1 MNLIDYAIS
10 HARVFFGILIF
21 IIAAGST
28 TYVSIPKEAVPD
40 VNIPIIYVSL
50 SQKGISAN
58 DSERLL
64 VKPIEDEVKTVEGIK
79 EVRSTAYT
87 GGGNVLLEFNPGF
100 NADKAMQDV
109 REKVDR
115 AKGDLPNEADEPTVN
130 EVNISAFPI
139 LLISLSG
146 DLPDRTLQDLAT
158 ILQDEIET
166 IPSVLEANI
175 GGKRNE
181 QVDIIIDTLALEGY
195 NINIEN
201 LISTVKQ
208 NNMMVSAGAQ
218 DTGDGSFN
226 IKVPGLY
233 ETIDDVLDT
242 PIKTFGDSVITFRDI
257 AKVKRTFED
266 RQSYARVNGQ
276 NSVTVEVSKRVGEN
290 IIETINKIKKVSKEV
305 TKNFPPSVNVSFSQ
319 DQSKTVKA
327 MLNSLQNNVIA
338 AVILVLIIIL
348 GALGVRSGLLV
359 GISIP
364 GSFLSGILILSL
376 IGLTINIV
384 VLFALI
390 LSVGLL
396 VDGAIVV
403 VEYADRKI
411 QEGLSIKESYASA
424 SKKMALPIISSTAT
438 TLAAFVPL
446 LFWPGLAGEF
456 MKYMPITLICVL
468 SSSLFMAL
476 LFVPVLGTIM
486 NTISRVLLQFII
498 PTLLSLILYNILSML
513 VDYVD
518 INYLIIPLSIIKYLA
533 PLALYVFI
541 FIKIIPTVYRVSESI
556 NKKKGIVSEVSKIL
570 SSENNEPIKNLK
582 GFTGGYAKL
591 IGFLLNHPSKVIL
604 TAIIVLIGVNYTYAK
619 IGNGVE
625 FFPQV
630 EPDLAKIVVYARG
643 NLSASEKREYV
654 SRVENI
660 ILNIQSKNNEFKSIY
675 ALSGN
680 ISDQSEGSED
690 FIGSISLEYNDW
702 DKRRKSTVILSEILK
717 KTKSIKGI
725 KVESREAETGPG
737 GGKPIN
743 IKLTSPNKSLLLTE
757 SYRLKEFIDN
767 YPELTNIEDN
777 FPAPGIEWEINVNR
791 KQAAKFGANI
801 SIIGNVI
808 KLATNGIKLGE
819 YRPDDSTDS
828 IPLYLRYPS
837 EGRTL
842 DIIQNLRVNTSQ
854 GLVPIVNFVE
864 IIANNRTGNIVRVDS
879 KNAINIQA
887 DLEPGV
893 FADAKIKEMEY
904 VLGINDKAP
913 LSKGQSIKDLKLFN
927 LNPEVKAQLIG
938 ENQDQQEAT
947 KFLSKAFGVAL
958 FMMLMILLLQFN
970 SFYSGFLILFSVVMS
985 TAGVFIGLIITGQA
999 FGIVM
1004 TGVGVIALAGI
1015 VVNNNIILIDTFDT
1029 LKKTMPNIKDAIIKT
1044 GAQRLRPVL
1053 LTTCTTV
1060 LGLLPMVTMTNVD
1073 FITREITVGSPDT
1086 QWWVQLA
1093 SAIVFGLLFATILTL
1108 IVTPSAL
1115 MLRENVMNWYRGK
1128 IGSEKLISEKAN

>member
-21 IIAAGST
+21 IVAAGSS
-28 TYVSIPKEAVPD
+28 TYISIPKEAVPD

-79 EVRSTAYT
+79 EIRSTAYT
-87 GGGNVLLEFNPGF
+87 GGGNVLLEFDAGF
-100 NADKAMQDV
+100 DADKAMDDI

-139 LLISLSG
+139 ILISLSG
-146 DLPDRTLQDLAT
+146 NLPDRTLQDLAEN
-158 ILQDEIET
+158 LQDEIET
-166 IPSVLEANI
+166 IPSVLEAKI
-175 GGKRNE
+175 GGRRNE
-181 QVDIIIDTLALEGY
+181 QVDVIIDTLALEGY

-201 LISTVKQ
+201 LINTVNQ
-208 NNMMVSAGAQ
+208 NNMMVSAGEQ

-266 RQSYARVNGQ
+266 RKSYANVNGKKA
-276 NSVTVEVSKRVGEN
+276 VTIEVSKRVGEN
-290 IIETINKIKKVSKEV
+290 IIDTIKKIKEVSEQV
-305 TKNFPPSVNVSFSQ
+305 TKDFPPSVDISFSQ
-319 DQSKTVKA
+319 DQSKTIQT

-338 AVILVLIIIL
+338 AIILVLIIIL
-348 GALGVRSGLLV
+348 GALGVRSGFLV
-359 GISIP
+359 GVSIP
-364 GSFLSGILILSL
+364 GSFLSGILLLS
-376 IGLTINIV
+376 IMGFTMNIV

-396 VDGAIVV
+396 VDGAIVI

-411 QEGLSIKESYASA
+411 KEGLTIKESFAGA
-424 SKKMALPIISSTAT
+424 SKKMARPIISSTAT

-456 MKYMPITLICVL
+456 MKYLPITLICVL
-468 SSSLFMAL
+468 TSSLFMAL
-476 LFVPVLGTIM
+476 LFVPVLGTII
-486 NTISRVLLQFII
+486 NTIARVFLQFVI
-498 PTLLSLILYNILSML
+498 PTLLSLILFNIFSILTN
-513 VDYVD
+513 YVD
-518 INYLIIPLSIIKYLA
+518 INGLKIPLTIIKYLA
-533 PLALYVFI
+533 SLALFI
-541 FIKIIPTVYRVSESI
+541 FTFIKIIPSVYKISESI
-556 NKKKGIVSEVSKIL
+556 NKKQENISESSKIL
-570 SSENNEPIKNLK
+570 SSESDVSVITLK
-582 GFTGGYAKL
+582 GFIGSYAKL
-591 IGFLLNHPSKVIL
+591 INFLLNHPAKVIVS
-604 TAIIVLIGVNYTYAK
+604 AILILVGVSFAYTK
-619 IGNGVE
+619 IGSGIE
-625 FFPQV
+625 FFPEV
-630 EPDLAKIVVYARG
+630 EPELAKIVVYARG
-643 NLSASEKREYV
+643 NLSAKEKRDYV

-660 ILNIQSKNNEFKSIY
+660 ILKIQSKNNEFKNIY

-680 ISDQSEGSED
+680 ISDQSEASED

-702 DKRRKSTVILSEILK
+702 DKRRKSKVILNEILN
-717 KTKSIKGI
+717 KTKTIKGI
-725 KVESREAETGPG
+725 KVESREQEGGPPT
-737 GGKPIN
+737 GKPIN
-743 IKLTSPNKSLLLTE
+743 IKLTSPNKSLLLSE
-757 SYRLKEFIDN
+757 SYRLKEFIDS
-767 YPELTNIEDN
+767 YPELINIEDN

-801 SIIGNVI
+801 STIGNVI

-819 YRPDDSTDS
+819 YRPDDSNDS

-842 DIIQNLRVNTSQ
+842 DIIQNLRVNTAV
-854 GLVPIVNFVE
+854 GLVPIANFVE
-864 IIANNRTGNIVRVDS
+864 IIANNRTGNIVRVNS

-887 DLEPGV
+887 DIEVGV
-893 FADAKIKEMEY
+893 YADAKVKEMEY
-904 VLGINDKAP
+904 VLGINKSP
-913 LSKGQSIKDLKLFN
+913 PSFRGKPIENLKKFN
-927 LNPEVKAQLIG
+927 LDPRIKVQLIG
-938 ENQDQQEAT
+938 ENQDQKEAQD
-947 KFLSKAFGVAL
+947 FLSKAFAVAL

-985 TAGVFIGLIITGQA
+985 TTGVFIGLMITGQA
-999 FGIVM
+999 FSIVM

-1015 VVNNNIILIDTFDT
+1015 VVNNNIILIDTFDF
-1029 LKKTMPNIKDAIIKT
+1029 LKNKMPTVREAIIKT
-1044 GAQRLRPVL
+1044 GAQRIRPVL
-1053 LTTCTTV
+1053 LTTFTTV

-1073 FITREITVGSPDT
+1073 FVTREITRGSPDT
-1086 QWWVQLA
+1086 QWWVQL
-1093 SAIVFGLLFATILTL
+1093 STAIVFGLIFATILTL

-1115 MLRENVMNWYRGK
+1115 MLRENIKTWYQNK
-1128 IGSEKLISEKAN
+1128 INS

>member
-21 IIAAGST
+21 IIAAGSS
-28 TYVSIPKEAVPD
+28 TYISIPKEAVPD

-79 EVRSTAYT
+79 EIRSTAYT
-87 GGGNVLLEFNPGF
+87 GGGNVLLEFDAGF
-100 NADKAMQDV
+100 DADKAMDDI

-139 LLISLSG
+139 ILISLSG
-146 DLPDRTLQDLAT
+146 NLPDRTLQDLAEN
-158 ILQDEIET
+158 LQDEIET
-166 IPSVLEANI
+166 IPSVLEAKI
-175 GGKRNE
+175 GGRRNE
-181 QVDIIIDTLALEGY
+181 QVDVIIDTLALEGY

-201 LISTVKQ
+201 LINTVNQ
-208 NNMMVSAGAQ
+208 NNMMVSAGEQ

-266 RQSYARVNGQ
+266 RKSYANVNGK
-276 NSVTVEVSKRVGEN
+276 NSVTIEVSKRVGEN
-290 IIETINKIKKVSKEV
+290 IIDTIKKIKEVSVQV
-305 TKNFPPSVNVSFSQ
+305 TKDFPPSVDISFSQ
-319 DQSKTVKA
+319 DQSKTIQT

-338 AVILVLIIIL
+338 AIILVLIIIL
-348 GALGVRSGLLV
+348 GALGVRSGFLV
-359 GISIP
+359 GVSIP
-364 GSFLSGILILSL
+364 GSFLSGILLLS
-376 IGLTINIV
+376 IMGFTMNIV

-396 VDGAIVV
+396 VDGAIVI

-411 QEGLSIKESYASA
+411 KEGLTIKESFAGA
-424 SKKMALPIISSTAT
+424 SKKMARPIISSTAT

-456 MKYMPITLICVL
+456 MKYLPITLICVL
-468 SSSLFMAL
+468 TSSLFMAL
-476 LFVPVLGTIM
+476 LFVPVLGTII
-486 NTISRVLLQFII
+486 NTITRVFLQFVI
-498 PTLLSLILYNILSML
+498 PTLLSLILFNIFSILTN
-513 VDYVD
+513 YVD
-518 INYLIIPLSIIKYLA
+518 INGLKIPLTIIKYLA
-533 PLALYVFI
+533 SLALFI
-541 FIKIIPTVYRVSESI
+541 FTFIKIIPSVYKISESI
-556 NKKKGIVSEVSKIL
+556 NKKQGNISESSKIL
-570 SSENNEPIKNLK
+570 SSESDVSVITLK
-582 GFTGGYAKL
+582 GFIGSYAKL
-591 IGFLLNHPSKVIL
+591 INFLLNHPAKVIVS
-604 TAIIVLIGVNYTYAK
+604 AILILVGVSFTYTK
-619 IGNGVE
+619 IGSGIE
-625 FFPQV
+625 FFPEV
-630 EPDLAKIVVYARG
+630 EPELAKIVVYARG
-643 NLSASEKREYV
+643 NLSAKEKRDYV

-660 ILNIQSKNNEFKSIY
+660 ILKIQSKNNEFKNIY

-680 ISDQSEGSED
+680 ISDQSEASED

-702 DKRRKSTVILSEILK
+702 DKRRKSKVILNEILN
-717 KTKSIKGI
+717 KTKTIKGI
-725 KVESREAETGPG
+725 KVESREQEGGPPT
-737 GGKPIN
+737 GKPIN
-743 IKLTSPNKSLLLTE
+743 IKLTSPNKSLLLSE
-757 SYRLKEFIDN
+757 SYRLKEFIDS
-767 YPELTNIEDN
+767 YPELINIEDN

-801 SIIGNVI
+801 STIGNVI

-819 YRPDDSTDS
+819 YRPDDSNDS

-842 DIIQNLRVNTSQ
+842 DIIQNLRVNTAV
-854 GLVPIVNFVE
+854 GLVPIANFVE
-864 IIANNRTGNIVRVDS
+864 IIANNRTGNIVRVNS

-887 DLEPGV
+887 DIEVGV
-893 FADAKIKEMEY
+893 YADAKVKEMEY
-904 VLGINDKAP
+904 VLGINKSP
-913 LSKGQSIKDLKLFN
+913 PSFRGKPIENLKKFN
-927 LNPEVKAQLIG
+927 LDPRIKVQLIG
-938 ENQDQQEAT
+938 ENQDQKEAQD
-947 KFLSKAFGVAL
+947 FLSKAFAVAL

-985 TAGVFIGLIITGQA
+985 TTGVFIGLMITGQA
-999 FGIVM
+999 FSIVM

-1015 VVNNNIILIDTFDT
+1015 VVNNNIILIDTFDF
-1029 LKKTMPNIKDAIIKT
+1029 LKNKMPTVREAIIKT
-1044 GAQRLRPVL
+1044 GAQRIRPVL
-1053 LTTCTTV
+1053 LTTFTTV

-1073 FITREITVGSPDT
+1073 FVTREITRGSPDT
-1086 QWWVQLA
+1086 QWWVQL
-1093 SAIVFGLLFATILTL
+1093 STAIVFGLIFATILTL

-1115 MLRENVMNWYRGK
+1115 MLRENIKTWYQNK
-1128 IGSEKLISEKAN
+1128 INS

>member
-21 IIAAGST
+21 IIAAGSS
-28 TYVSIPKEAVPD
+28 TYISIPKEAVPD

-79 EVRSTAYT
+79 EIRSTAYT
-87 GGGNVLLEFNPGF
+87 GGGNVLLEFDAGF
-100 NADKAMQDV
+100 DADKAMDDI

-139 LLISLSG
+139 ILISLSG
-146 DLPDRTLQDLAT
+146 NLPDRTLQDLAEN
-158 ILQDEIET
+158 LQDEIET
-166 IPSVLEANI
+166 IPSVLEAKI
-175 GGKRNE
+175 GGRRNE
-181 QVDIIIDTLALEGY
+181 QVDVIIDTLALEGY

-201 LISTVKQ
+201 LINTVNQ
-208 NNMMVSAGAQ
+208 NNMMVSAGEQ

-266 RQSYARVNGQ
+266 RKSYANVNGK
-276 NSVTVEVSKRVGEN
+276 NSVTIEVSKRVGEN
-290 IIETINKIKKVSKEV
+290 IIDTIKKIKEVSVQV
-305 TKNFPPSVNVSFSQ
+305 TKDFPPSVDISFSQ
-319 DQSKTVKA
+319 DQSKTIQT

-338 AVILVLIIIL
+338 AIILVLIIIL
-348 GALGVRSGLLV
+348 GALGVRSGFLV
-359 GISIP
+359 GVSIP
-364 GSFLSGILILSL
+364 GSFLSGILLLS
-376 IGLTINIV
+376 IMGFTMNIV

-396 VDGAIVV
+396 VDGAIVI

-411 QEGLSIKESYASA
+411 KEGLTIKESFAGA
-424 SKKMALPIISSTAT
+424 SKKMARPIISSTAT

-456 MKYMPITLICVL
+456 MKYLPITLICVL
-468 SSSLFMAL
+468 TSSLFMAL
-476 LFVPVLGTIM
+476 LFVPVLGTII
-486 NTISRVLLQFII
+486 NTITRVFLQFVI
-498 PTLLSLILYNILSML
+498 PTLLSLILFNIFSILTN
-513 VDYVD
+513 YVD
-518 INYLIIPLSIIKYLA
+518 INGLKIPLTIIKYLA
-533 PLALYVFI
+533 SLALFI
-541 FIKIIPTVYRVSESI
+541 FTFIKIIPSVYKISESI
-556 NKKKGIVSEVSKIL
+556 NKKQGNISESSKIL
-570 SSENNEPIKNLK
+570 SSESDVSVITLK
-582 GFTGGYAKL
+582 GFIGSYAKL
-591 IGFLLNHPSKVIL
+591 INFLLNHPAKVIVS
-604 TAIIVLIGVNYTYAK
+604 AILILVGVSFTYTK
-619 IGNGVE
+619 IGSGIE
-625 FFPQV
+625 FFPEV
-630 EPDLAKIVVYARG
+630 EPELAKIVVYARG
-643 NLSASEKREYV
+643 NLSAKEKRDYV

-660 ILNIQSKNNEFKSIY
+660 ILKIQSKNNEFKNIY

-680 ISDQSEGSED
+680 ISDQSEASED

-702 DKRRKSTVILSEILK
+702 DKRRKSKVILNEILN
-717 KTKSIKGI
+717 KTKTIKGI
-725 KVESREAETGPG
+725 KVESREQEGGPPT
-737 GGKPIN
+737 GKPIN
-743 IKLTSPNKSLLLTE
+743 IKLTSPNKSLLLSE
-757 SYRLKEFIDN
+757 SYRLKEFIDS
-767 YPELTNIEDN
+767 YPELINIEDN

-801 SIIGNVI
+801 SSIGNVI

-819 YRPDDSTDS
+819 YRPDDSNDS

-842 DIIQNLRVNTSQ
+842 DIIQNLRVNTAV
-854 GLVPIVNFVE
+854 GLVPIANFVE
-864 IIANNRTGNIVRVDS
+864 IIANNRTGNIVRVNS

-887 DLEPGV
+887 DLEVGV
-893 FADAKIKEMEY
+893 YADAKVKEMEY
-904 VLGINDKAP
+904 VLGINNFPPSFRGKP
-913 LSKGQSIKDLKLFN
+913 IENLKKFN
-927 LNPEVKAQLIG
+927 LDPRIKVQLIG
-938 ENQDQQEAT
+938 ENQDQKEAQD
-947 KFLSKAFGVAL
+947 FLSKAFAVAL

-985 TAGVFIGLIITGQA
+985 TTGVFIGLMITGQA
-999 FGIVM
+999 FSIVM

-1015 VVNNNIILIDTFDT
+1015 VVNNNIILIDTFDF
-1029 LKKTMPNIKDAIIKT
+1029 LKNKMPTVREAIIKT
-1044 GAQRLRPVL
+1044 GAQRIRPVL
-1053 LTTCTTV
+1053 LTTFTTV

-1073 FITREITVGSPDT
+1073 FVTREITRGSPDT
-1086 QWWVQLA
+1086 QWWVQL
-1093 SAIVFGLLFATILTL
+1093 STAIVFGLIFATILTL

-1115 MLRENVMNWYRGK
+1115 MLRENIKTWYQNK
-1128 IGSEKLISEKAN
+1128 INS

>member
-21 IIAAGST
+21 IIAAGSS
-28 TYVSIPKEAVPD
+28 TYISIPKEAVPD

-79 EVRSTAYT
+79 EIRSTAYT
-87 GGGNVLLEFNPGF
+87 GGGNVLLEFDAGF
-100 NADKAMQDV
+100 DADKAMDDI

-139 LLISLSG
+139 ILISLSG
-146 DLPDRTLQDLAT
+146 NLPDRTLQDLAEN
-158 ILQDEIET
+158 LQDEIET
-166 IPSVLEANI
+166 IPSVLEAKI
-175 GGKRNE
+175 GGRRNE
-181 QVDIIIDTLALEGY
+181 QVDVIIDTLALEGY

-201 LISTVKQ
+201 LINTVNQ
-208 NNMMVSAGAQ
+208 NNMMVSAGEQ

-266 RQSYARVNGQ
+266 RKSYANVNGK
-276 NSVTVEVSKRVGEN
+276 NSVTIEVSKRVGEN
-290 IIETINKIKKVSKEV
+290 IIDTIKKIKEVSEQV
-305 TKNFPPSVNVSFSQ
+305 TKDFPPSVDISFSQ
-319 DQSKTVKA
+319 DQSKTIQT

-338 AVILVLIIIL
+338 AIILVLIIIL
-348 GALGVRSGLLV
+348 GVLGVRSGFLV
-359 GISIP
+359 GVSIP
-364 GSFLSGILILSL
+364 GSFLSGILLLS
-376 IGLTINIV
+376 IMGFTMNIV

-396 VDGAIVV
+396 VDGAIVI

-411 QEGLSIKESYASA
+411 KEGLTIKESFAGA
-424 SKKMALPIISSTAT
+424 SKKMARPIISSTAT

-456 MKYMPITLICVL
+456 MKYLPITLICVL
-468 SSSLFMAL
+468 TSSLFMAL
-476 LFVPVLGTIM
+476 LFVPVLGTII
-486 NTISRVLLQFII
+486 NTITRVFLQFVI
-498 PTLLSLILYNILSML
+498 PALLSLILFNIFSILTN
-513 VDYVD
+513 YVD
-518 INYLIIPLSIIKYLA
+518 INGLKIPLTIIKYLA
-533 PLALYVFI
+533 SLTLFI
-541 FIKIIPTVYRVSESI
+541 FTFIKIIPSVYKISESI
-556 NKKKGIVSEVSKIL
+556 NKKQGNISESSKIL
-570 SSENNEPIKNLK
+570 SSESDVSVITLK
-582 GFTGGYAKL
+582 GFIGSYAKL
-591 IGFLLNHPSKVIL
+591 INFLLNHPAKVIVS
-604 TAIIVLIGVNYTYAK
+604 AILILVGVSFTYTK
-619 IGNGVE
+619 IGSGIE
-625 FFPQV
+625 FFPEV
-630 EPDLAKIVVYARG
+630 EPELAKIVVYARG
-643 NLSASEKREYV
+643 NLSAKEKRDYV

-660 ILNIQSKNNEFKSIY
+660 ILKIQSKNNEFKNIY

-680 ISDQSEGSED
+680 ISDQSEASED

-702 DKRRKSTVILSEILK
+702 DKRRKSKVILNEILN
-717 KTKSIKGI
+717 KTKIIKGI
-725 KVESREAETGPG
+725 KVESREQEGGPPT
-737 GGKPIN
+737 GKPIN
-743 IKLTSPNKSLLLTE
+743 IKLTSPNKSLLLSE
-757 SYRLKEFIDN
+757 SYRLKEFIDS
-767 YPELTNIEDN
+767 YPELINIEDN

-801 SIIGNVI
+801 STIGNVI

-819 YRPDDSTDS
+819 YRPDDSNDS
-828 IPLYLRYPS
+828 IPMYLRYPS

-842 DIIQNLRVNTSQ
+842 DIIQNLRVNTAV
-854 GLVPIVNFVE
+854 GLVPIANFVE
-864 IIANNRTGNIVRVDS
+864 IIANNRTGNIVRVNS

-887 DLEPGV
+887 DIEVGV
-893 FADAKIKEMEY
+893 YADAKVKEMEY
-904 VLGINDKAP
+904 VLGINNFPPSFRGKP
-913 LSKGQSIKDLKLFN
+913 IENLKKFN
-927 LNPEVKAQLIG
+927 LDPRIKVQLIG
-938 ENQDQQEAT
+938 ENQDQKEAQD
-947 KFLSKAFGVAL
+947 FLSKAFAVAL

-985 TAGVFIGLIITGQA
+985 TTGVFIGLMITGQA
-999 FGIVM
+999 FSIVM

-1015 VVNNNIILIDTFDT
+1015 VVNNNIILIDTFDF
-1029 LKKTMPNIKDAIIKT
+1029 LKNKMPTVREAIIKT
-1044 GAQRLRPVL
+1044 GAQRIRPVL
-1053 LTTCTTV
+1053 LTTFTTV

-1073 FITREITVGSPDT
+1073 FVTREITRGSPDT
-1086 QWWVQLA
+1086 QWWVQL
-1093 SAIVFGLLFATILTL
+1093 STAIVFGLIFATILTL

-1115 MLRENVMNWYRGK
+1115 MLRENIKTWYQNK
-1128 IGSEKLISEKAN
+1128 INS

>member
-21 IIAAGST
+21 IIAAGSS
-28 TYVSIPKEAVPD
+28 TYISIPKEAVPD

-79 EVRSTAYT
+79 EIRSTAYT
-87 GGGNVLLEFNPGF
+87 GGGNVLLEFDAGF
-100 NADKAMQDV
+100 DADKAMDDI

-139 LLISLSG
+139 ILISLSG
-146 DLPDRTLQDLAT
+146 NLPDRTLQDLAEN
-158 ILQDEIET
+158 LQDEIET
-166 IPSVLEANI
+166 IPSVLEAKI

-181 QVDIIIDTLALEGY
+181 QVDVIIDTLALEGY

-201 LISTVKQ
+201 LINTVNQ
-208 NNMMVSAGAQ
+208 NNMMVSAGEQ

-266 RQSYARVNGQ
+266 RKSYANVNGK
-276 NSVTVEVSKRVGEN
+276 NSVTIEVSKRVGEN
-290 IIETINKIKKVSKEV
+290 IIDTIKKIKEVSVQV
-305 TKNFPPSVNVSFSQ
+305 TKDFPPSVDISFSQ
-319 DQSKTVKA
+319 DQSKTIQT

-338 AVILVLIIIL
+338 AIILVLIIIL
-348 GALGVRSGLLV
+348 GALGVRSGFLV
-359 GISIP
+359 GVSIP
-364 GSFLSGILILSL
+364 GSFLSGILLLS
-376 IGLTINIV
+376 IMGFTMNIV

-396 VDGAIVV
+396 VDGAIVI

-411 QEGLSIKESYASA
+411 KEGLTIKESFAGA
-424 SKKMALPIISSTAT
+424 SKKMARPIISSTAT

-456 MKYMPITLICVL
+456 MKYLPITLICVL
-468 SSSLFMAL
+468 TSSLFMAL
-476 LFVPVLGTIM
+476 LFVPVLGTII
-486 NTISRVLLQFII
+486 NTITRVFLQFVI
-498 PTLLSLILYNILSML
+498 PTLLSLILFNIFSILTN
-513 VDYVD
+513 YVD
-518 INYLIIPLSIIKYLA
+518 INGLKIPLTIIKYLA
-533 PLALYVFI
+533 SLALFI
-541 FIKIIPTVYRVSESI
+541 FTFIKIIPSVYKISESI
-556 NKKKGIVSEVSKIL
+556 NKKQGNISESSKIL
-570 SSENNEPIKNLK
+570 SSESDVSVITLK
-582 GFTGGYAKL
+582 GFIGSYAKL
-591 IGFLLNHPSKVIL
+591 INFLLSHPAKVIVS
-604 TAIIVLIGVNYTYAK
+604 AILILVGVSFTYTK
-619 IGNGVE
+619 IGSGIE
-625 FFPQV
+625 FFPEV
-630 EPDLAKIVVYARG
+630 EPELAKIVVYARG
-643 NLSASEKREYV
+643 NLSAKEKRDYV

-660 ILNIQSKNNEFKSIY
+660 ILKIQSKNNEFKTIY

-680 ISDQSEGSED
+680 ISDQSEASED

-702 DKRRKSTVILSEILK
+702 DKRRKSKVILNEILN
-717 KTKSIKGI
+717 KTKTIKGI
-725 KVESREAETGPG
+725 KVESREQEGGPPT
-737 GGKPIN
+737 GKPIN
-743 IKLTSPNKSLLLTE
+743 IKLTSPNKSLLLSE
-757 SYRLKEFIDN
+757 SYRLKEFIDS
-767 YPELTNIEDN
+767 YPELINIEDN

-801 SIIGNVI
+801 STIGNVI

-819 YRPDDSTDS
+819 YRPDDSNAS

-842 DIIQNLRVNTSQ
+842 DIIQNLRVNTAV
-854 GLVPIVNFVE
+854 GLVPISNFVE
-864 IIANNRTGNIVRVDS
+864 IIANNRTGNIVRVNS

-887 DLEPGV
+887 DLEVGV
-893 FADAKIKEMEY
+893 YADAKVKEMEY
-904 VLGINDKAP
+904 VLGINNFPPSFRGKP
-913 LSKGQSIKDLKLFN
+913 IENLKKFN
-927 LNPEVKAQLIG
+927 LDPRIKVQLIG
-938 ENQDQQEAT
+938 ENQDQKEAQD
-947 KFLSKAFGVAL
+947 FLSKAFAVAL

-985 TAGVFIGLIITGQA
+985 TTGVFIGLMITGQA
-999 FGIVM
+999 FSIVM

-1015 VVNNNIILIDTFDT
+1015 VVNNNIILIDTFDF
-1029 LKKTMPNIKDAIIKT
+1029 LKNKMPTVREAIIKT
-1044 GAQRLRPVL
+1044 GAQRIRPVL
-1053 LTTCTTV
+1053 LTTFTTV

-1073 FITREITVGSPDT
+1073 FVTREITRGSPDT
-1086 QWWVQLA
+1086 QWWVQL
-1093 SAIVFGLLFATILTL
+1093 STAIVFGLIFATILTL

-1115 MLRENVMNWYRGK
+1115 MLRENIKTWYQNK
-1128 IGSEKLISEKAN
+1128 INS

>member
-21 IIAAGST
+21 IIAAGSS
-28 TYVSIPKEAVPD
+28 TYISIPKEAVPD

-79 EVRSTAYT
+79 EIRSTAYT
-87 GGGNVLLEFNPGF
+87 GGGNVLLEFDAGF
-100 NADKAMQDV
+100 DADKAMDDI

-139 LLISLSG
+139 ILISLSG
-146 DLPDRTLQDLAT
+146 NLPDRTLQDLAEN
-158 ILQDEIET
+158 LQDEIET
-166 IPSVLEANI
+166 IPSVLEAKI
-175 GGKRNE
+175 GGRRNE
-181 QVDIIIDTLALEGY
+181 QVDVIIDTLALEGY

-201 LISTVKQ
+201 LINTVNQ
-208 NNMMVSAGAQ
+208 NNMMVSAGEQ

-266 RQSYARVNGQ
+266 RKSYANVNGK
-276 NSVTVEVSKRVGEN
+276 NSVTIEVSKRVGEN
-290 IIETINKIKKVSKEV
+290 IIDTIKKIKEVSEQV
-305 TKNFPPSVNVSFSQ
+305 TKDFPPSVDISFSQ
-319 DQSKTVKA
+319 DQSKTIQT

-338 AVILVLIIIL
+338 AIILVLIIIL
-348 GALGVRSGLLV
+348 GALGVRSGFLV
-359 GISIP
+359 GVSIP
-364 GSFLSGILILSL
+364 GSFLSGILLLS
-376 IGLTINIV
+376 IMGFTMNIV

-396 VDGAIVV
+396 VDGAIVI

-411 QEGLSIKESYASA
+411 KEGLTIKESFAGA
-424 SKKMALPIISSTAT
+424 SKKMARPIISSTAT

-456 MKYMPITLICVL
+456 MKYLPITLICVL
-468 SSSLFMAL
+468 TSSLFMAL
-476 LFVPVLGTIM
+476 LFVPVLGTII
-486 NTISRVLLQFII
+486 NTIARVFLQFVI
-498 PTLLSLILYNILSML
+498 PTLFSLILFNIFSILTN
-513 VDYVD
+513 YVD
-518 INYLIIPLSIIKYLA
+518 INGLKIPLTIIKYLA
-533 PLALYVFI
+533 SLALFI
-541 FIKIIPTVYRVSESI
+541 FTFIKIIPSVYKISESI
-556 NKKKGIVSEVSKIL
+556 NKKQGNISESSKIL
-570 SSENNEPIKNLK
+570 SSESDVSVITLK
-582 GFTGGYAKL
+582 GFIGSYAKL
-591 IGFLLNHPSKVIL
+591 INFLLSHPAKVIVS
-604 TAIIVLIGVNYTYAK
+604 AILILVGVSFTYTK
-619 IGNGVE
+619 IGSGIE
-625 FFPQV
+625 FFPEV
-630 EPDLAKIVVYARG
+630 EPELAKIVVYARG
-643 NLSASEKREYV
+643 NLSAKEKRDYV

-660 ILNIQSKNNEFKSIY
+660 ILKIQSKNNEFKNIY

-680 ISDQSEGSED
+680 ISDQSEASED

-702 DKRRKSTVILSEILK
+702 DKRRKSKVILNEILN
-717 KTKSIKGI
+717 KTKTIKGI
-725 KVESREAETGPG
+725 KVESREQEGGPPT
-737 GGKPIN
+737 GKPIN
-743 IKLTSPNKSLLLTE
+743 IKLTSPNKSLLLSE
-757 SYRLKEFIDN
+757 SYRLKEFIDS
-767 YPELTNIEDN
+767 YPELINIEDN

-801 SIIGNVI
+801 STIGNVI

-819 YRPDDSTDS
+819 YRPDDSNDS

-842 DIIQNLRVNTSQ
+842 DIIQNLRVNTAV
-854 GLVPIVNFVE
+854 GLVPIANFVE
-864 IIANNRTGNIVRVDS
+864 IIANNRTGNIVRVNS

-887 DLEPGV
+887 DLEVGV
-893 FADAKIKEMEY
+893 YADAKVKEMEY
-904 VLGINDKAP
+904 VLGINNFPPSFRGKP
-913 LSKGQSIKDLKLFN
+913 IENLKKFN
-927 LNPEVKAQLIG
+927 LDPRIKVQLIG
-938 ENQDQQEAT
+938 ENQDQKEAQD
-947 KFLSKAFGVAL
+947 FLSKAFAVAL

-985 TAGVFIGLIITGQA
+985 TTGVFIGLMITGQA
-999 FGIVM
+999 FSIVM

-1015 VVNNNIILIDTFDT
+1015 VVNNNIILIDTFDF
-1029 LKKTMPNIKDAIIKT
+1029 LKNKMPTVREAIIKT
-1044 GAQRLRPVL
+1044 GAQRIRPVL
-1053 LTTCTTV
+1053 LTTFTTV

-1073 FITREITVGSPDT
+1073 FVTREITRGSPDT
-1086 QWWVQLA
+1086 QWWVQL
-1093 SAIVFGLLFATILTL
+1093 STAIVFGLIFATILTL

-1115 MLRENVMNWYRGK
+1115 MLRENIKTWYQNK
-1128 IGSEKLISEKAN
+1128 INS

>member
-21 IIAAGST
+21 IIAAGSS
-28 TYVSIPKEAVPD
+28 TYISIPKEAVPD

-79 EVRSTAYT
+79 EIRSTAYT
-87 GGGNVLLEFNPGF
+87 GGGNVLLEFDAGF
-100 NADKAMQDV
+100 DADKAMDDI

-139 LLISLSG
+139 ILISLSG
-146 DLPDRTLQDLAT
+146 NLPDRTLQDLAEN
-158 ILQDEIET
+158 LQDEIET
-166 IPSVLEANI
+166 IPSVLEAKI
-175 GGKRNE
+175 GGRRNE
-181 QVDIIIDTLALEGY
+181 QVDVIIDTLALEGY

-201 LISTVKQ
+201 LINTVNQ
-208 NNMMVSAGAQ
+208 NNMMVSAGEQ

-266 RQSYARVNGQ
+266 RKSYANVNGK
-276 NSVTVEVSKRVGEN
+276 NSVTIEVSKRVGEN
-290 IIETINKIKKVSKEV
+290 IIDTIKKIKEVSVQV
-305 TKNFPPSVNVSFSQ
+305 TKDFPPSVDISFSQ
-319 DQSKTVKA
+319 DQSKTIQT

-338 AVILVLIIIL
+338 AIILVLIIIL
-348 GALGVRSGLLV
+348 GALGVRSGFLV
-359 GISIP
+359 GVSIP
-364 GSFLSGILILSL
+364 GSFLSGILLLS
-376 IGLTINIV
+376 IMGFTMNIV

-396 VDGAIVV
+396 VDGAIVI

-411 QEGLSIKESYASA
+411 KEGLTIKESFAGA
-424 SKKMALPIISSTAT
+424 SKKMARPIISSTAT

-456 MKYMPITLICVL
+456 MKYLPITLICVL
-468 SSSLFMAL
+468 TSSLFMAL
-476 LFVPVLGTIM
+476 LFVPVLGTII
-486 NTISRVLLQFII
+486 NTIARVFLQFVI
-498 PTLLSLILYNILSML
+498 PTLLSLILFNIFSILTN
-513 VDYVD
+513 YVD
-518 INYLIIPLSIIKYLA
+518 INGLKIPLTIIKYLA
-533 PLALYVFI
+533 SLALFI
-541 FIKIIPTVYRVSESI
+541 FTFIKIIPLVYKISESI
-556 NKKKGIVSEVSKIL
+556 NKKQENISESSKIL
-570 SSENNEPIKNLK
+570 SSESDVSVITLK
-582 GFTGGYAKL
+582 GFIGSYAKL
-591 IGFLLNHPSKVIL
+591 INFLLNHPAKVIVS
-604 TAIIVLIGVNYTYAK
+604 AILILVGVSFTYTK
-619 IGNGVE
+619 IGSGIE
-625 FFPQV
+625 FFPEV
-630 EPDLAKIVVYARG
+630 EPELAKIVVYARG
-643 NLSASEKREYV
+643 NLSAKEKRDYV

-660 ILNIQSKNNEFKSIY
+660 ILKIQSKNNEFKNIY

-680 ISDQSEGSED
+680 ISDQSEASED

-702 DKRRKSTVILSEILK
+702 DKRRKSKVILNEILN
-717 KTKSIKGI
+717 KTKTIKGI
-725 KVESREAETGPG
+725 KVESREQEGGPPT
-737 GGKPIN
+737 GKPIN
-743 IKLTSPNKSLLLTE
+743 IKLTSPNKSLLLSE
-757 SYRLKEFIDN
+757 SYRLKEFIDS
-767 YPELTNIEDN
+767 YPELINIEDN

-801 SIIGNVI
+801 STIGNVI

-819 YRPDDSTDS
+819 YRPDDSNDS

-842 DIIQNLRVNTSQ
+842 DIIQNLRVNTAV
-854 GLVPIVNFVE
+854 GLVPIANFVE
-864 IIANNRTGNIVRVDS
+864 IIANNRTGNIVRVNS

-887 DLEPGV
+887 DIEVGV
-893 FADAKIKEMEY
+893 YADAKVKEMEY
-904 VLGINDKAP
+904 VLGINKSP
-913 LSKGQSIKDLKLFN
+913 PSFRGKPIENLKKFN
-927 LNPEVKAQLIG
+927 LDPRIKVQLIG
-938 ENQDQQEAT
+938 ENQDQKEAQD
-947 KFLSKAFGVAL
+947 FLSKAFAVAL

-985 TAGVFIGLIITGQA
+985 TTGVFIGLMITGQA
-999 FGIVM
+999 FSIVM

-1015 VVNNNIILIDTFDT
+1015 VVNNNIILIDTFDF
-1029 LKKTMPNIKDAIIKT
+1029 LKNKMPTVREAIIKT
-1044 GAQRLRPVL
+1044 GAQRIRPVL
-1053 LTTCTTV
+1053 LTTFTTV

-1073 FITREITVGSPDT
+1073 FVTREITRGSPDT
-1086 QWWVQLA
+1086 QWWVQL
-1093 SAIVFGLLFATILTL
+1093 STAIVFGLIFATILTL

-1115 MLRENVMNWYRGK
+1115 MLRENIKTWYQNK
-1128 IGSEKLISEKAN
+1128 INS

>member
-21 IIAAGST
+21 IIAAGSS
-28 TYVSIPKEAVPD
+28 TYISIPKEAVPD

-79 EVRSTAYT
+79 EIRSTAYT
-87 GGGNVLLEFNPGF
+87 GGGNVLLEFDAGF
-100 NADKAMQDV
+100 DADKAMDDI

-139 LLISLSG
+139 ILISLSG
-146 DLPDRTLQDLAT
+146 NLPDRTLQDLAEN
-158 ILQDEIET
+158 LQDEIET
-166 IPSVLEANI
+166 IPSVLEAKI
-175 GGKRNE
+175 GGRRNE
-181 QVDIIIDTLALEGY
+181 QVDVIIDTLALEGY

-201 LISTVKQ
+201 LINTVNQ
-208 NNMMVSAGAQ
+208 NNMMVSAGEQ

-266 RQSYARVNGQ
+266 RKSYANVNGK
-276 NSVTVEVSKRVGEN
+276 NSVTIEVSKRVGEN
-290 IIETINKIKKVSKEV
+290 IIDTIKKIKEVSEQV
-305 TKNFPPSVNVSFSQ
+305 TKDFPPSVDISFSQ
-319 DQSKTVKA
+319 DQSKTIQT

-338 AVILVLIIIL
+338 AIILVLIIIL
-348 GALGVRSGLLV
+348 GALGVRSGFLV
-359 GISIP
+359 GVSIP
-364 GSFLSGILILSL
+364 GSFLSGILLLS
-376 IGLTINIV
+376 IMGFTMNIV

-396 VDGAIVV
+396 VDGAIVI

-411 QEGLSIKESYASA
+411 KEGLTIKESFAGA
-424 SKKMALPIISSTAT
+424 SKKMARPIISSTAT

-456 MKYMPITLICVL
+456 MKYLPITLICVL
-468 SSSLFMAL
+468 TSSLFMAL
-476 LFVPVLGTIM
+476 LFVPVLGTII
-486 NTISRVLLQFII
+486 NTIARVFLQFVI
-498 PTLLSLILYNILSML
+498 PTLLSLILFNIFSILTN
-513 VDYVD
+513 YVD
-518 INYLIIPLSIIKYLA
+518 INGLKIPLTIIKYLA
-533 PLALYVFI
+533 SLALFI
-541 FIKIIPTVYRVSESI
+541 FTFIKIIPSVYKISESI
-556 NKKKGIVSEVSKIL
+556 NKKQGNISESSKIL
-570 SSENNEPIKNLK
+570 SSESDVSVITLK
-582 GFTGGYAKL
+582 GFIGSYAKL
-591 IGFLLNHPSKVIL
+591 INFLLNHPAKVIVS
-604 TAIIVLIGVNYTYAK
+604 AILILVGVSFTYTK
-619 IGNGVE
+619 IGSGIE
-625 FFPQV
+625 FFPEV
-630 EPDLAKIVVYARG
+630 EPELAKIVVYARG
-643 NLSASEKREYV
+643 NLSAKEKRDYV

-660 ILNIQSKNNEFKSIY
+660 ILKIQSKNNEFKNIY

-680 ISDQSEGSED
+680 ISDQSEASED

-702 DKRRKSTVILSEILK
+702 DKRRKSKVILNEILN
-717 KTKSIKGI
+717 KTKTIKGI
-725 KVESREAETGPG
+725 KVESREQEGGPPT
-737 GGKPIN
+737 GKPIN
-743 IKLTSPNKSLLLTE
+743 IKLTSPNKSLLLSE
-757 SYRLKEFIDN
+757 SYRLKEFIDS
-767 YPELTNIEDN
+767 YPELINIEDN

-801 SIIGNVI
+801 SSIGNVI

-819 YRPDDSTDS
+819 YRPDDSNDS

-842 DIIQNLRVNTSQ
+842 DIIQNLRVNTAV
-854 GLVPIVNFVE
+854 GLVPIANFVE
-864 IIANNRTGNIVRVDS
+864 IIANNRTGNIVRVNS

-887 DLEPGV
+887 DIEVGV
-893 FADAKIKEMEY
+893 YADAKVKEMEY
-904 VLGINDKAP
+904 VLGINNFPPSFRGKP
-913 LSKGQSIKDLKLFN
+913 IENLKKFN
-927 LNPEVKAQLIG
+927 LDPRIKVQLIG
-938 ENQDQQEAT
+938 ENQDQKEAQD
-947 KFLSKAFGVAL
+947 FLSKAFAVAL

-985 TAGVFIGLIITGQA
+985 TTGVFIGLMITGQA
-999 FGIVM
+999 FSIVM

-1015 VVNNNIILIDTFDT
+1015 VVNNNIILIDTFDF
-1029 LKKTMPNIKDAIIKT
+1029 LKNKMPTVREAIIKT
-1044 GAQRLRPVL
+1044 GAQRIRPVL
-1053 LTTCTTV
+1053 LTTFTTV

-1073 FITREITVGSPDT
+1073 FVTREITRGSPDT
-1086 QWWVQLA
+1086 QWWVQL
-1093 SAIVFGLLFATILTL
+1093 STAIVFGLIFATILTL

-1115 MLRENVMNWYRGK
+1115 MLRENIKTWYQNK
-1128 IGSEKLISEKAN
+1128 INS

>member
-21 IIAAGST
+21 IIAAGSS
-28 TYVSIPKEAVPD
+28 TYISIPKEAVPD

-79 EVRSTAYT
+79 EIRSTAYT
-87 GGGNVLLEFNPGF
+87 GGGNVLLEFDAGF
-100 NADKAMQDV
+100 DADKAMDDI

-139 LLISLSG
+139 ILISLSG
-146 DLPDRTLQDLAT
+146 NLPDRTLQDLAEN
-158 ILQDEIET
+158 LQDEIET
-166 IPSVLEANI
+166 IPSVLEAKI
-175 GGKRNE
+175 GGRRNE
-181 QVDIIIDTLALEGY
+181 QVDVIIDTLALEGY

-201 LISTVKQ
+201 LINTVNQ
-208 NNMMVSAGAQ
+208 NNMMVSAGEQ

-266 RQSYARVNGQ
+266 RKSYANVNGK
-276 NSVTVEVSKRVGEN
+276 NSVTIEVSKRVGEN
-290 IIETINKIKKVSKEV
+290 IIDTIKKIKEVSVQV
-305 TKNFPPSVNVSFSQ
+305 TKDFPPSVDISFSQ
-319 DQSKTVKA
+319 DQSKTIQT

-338 AVILVLIIIL
+338 AIILVLIIIL
-348 GALGVRSGLLV
+348 GALGVRSGFLV
-359 GISIP
+359 GVSIP
-364 GSFLSGILILSL
+364 GSFLSGILLLS
-376 IGLTINIV
+376 IMGFTMNIV

-396 VDGAIVV
+396 VDGAIVI

-411 QEGLSIKESYASA
+411 KEGLTIKESFAGA
-424 SKKMALPIISSTAT
+424 SKKMARPIISSTAT

-456 MKYMPITLICVL
+456 MKYLPITLICVL
-468 SSSLFMAL
+468 TSSLFMAL
-476 LFVPVLGTIM
+476 LFVPVLGTII
-486 NTISRVLLQFII
+486 NTITRVFLQFVI
-498 PTLLSLILYNILSML
+498 PTLLSLILFNILSIL
-513 VDYVD
+513 TNYVD
-518 INYLIIPLSIIKYLA
+518 INGLKIPLTIIKYLA
-533 PLALYVFI
+533 SLALFI
-541 FIKIIPTVYRVSESI
+541 FTFIKIIPSVYKISESI
-556 NKKKGIVSEVSKIL
+556 NKKQGNISESSKIL
-570 SSENNEPIKNLK
+570 SSESDVSVITLK
-582 GFTGGYAKL
+582 GFIGSYAKL
-591 IGFLLNHPSKVIL
+591 INFLLNHPAKVVVSAIL
-604 TAIIVLIGVNYTYAK
+604 ILVGVSFTYTK
-619 IGNGVE
+619 IGSGIE
-625 FFPQV
+625 FFPEV
-630 EPDLAKIVVYARG
+630 EPELAKIVVYARG
-643 NLSASEKREYV
+643 NLSAKEKRDYV

-660 ILNIQSKNNEFKSIY
+660 ILKIQSKNNEFKNIY

-680 ISDQSEGSED
+680 ISDQSEASED

-702 DKRRKSTVILSEILK
+702 DKRRKSKVILNEILN
-717 KTKSIKGI
+717 KTKTIKGI
-725 KVESREAETGPG
+725 KVESREQEGGPPT
-737 GGKPIN
+737 GKPIN
-743 IKLTSPNKSLLLTE
+743 IKLTSPNKSLLLSE
-757 SYRLKEFIDN
+757 SYRLKEFIDS
-767 YPELTNIEDN
+767 YPELINIEDN

-801 SIIGNVI
+801 STIGNVI

-819 YRPDDSTDS
+819 YRPDDSNNS

-842 DIIQNLRVNTSQ
+842 DIIQNLRVNTAV
-854 GLVPIVNFVE
+854 GLVPIANFVE
-864 IIANNRTGNIVRVDS
+864 IIANNKTGNIVRVNS

-887 DLEPGV
+887 DLEVGV
-893 FADAKIKEMEY
+893 YADAKVKEMEY
-904 VLGINDKAP
+904 VLGINNFPPSFRGKP
-913 LSKGQSIKDLKLFN
+913 IENLKKFN
-927 LNPEVKAQLIG
+927 LDPRIKAQLIG
-938 ENQDQQEAT
+938 ENQDQKEAQD
-947 KFLSKAFGVAL
+947 FLSKAFAVAL

-985 TAGVFIGLIITGQA
+985 TTGVFIGLMITGQA
-999 FGIVM
+999 FSIVM

-1015 VVNNNIILIDTFDT
+1015 VVNNNIILIDTFDF
-1029 LKKTMPNIKDAIIKT
+1029 LKNKMPTVKEAIIKT
-1044 GAQRLRPVL
+1044 GAQRVRPVL
-1053 LTTCTTV
+1053 LTTFTTV

-1073 FITREITVGSPDT
+1073 FVTREINRGSPDT
-1086 QWWVQLA
+1086 QWWVQL
-1093 SAIVFGLLFATILTL
+1093 STAIVFGLIFATILTL

-1115 MLRENVMNWYRGK
+1115 MLRENIKTWYQNK
-1128 IGSEKLISEKAN
+1128 INS

>member
-1 MNLIDYAIS
+1 MNIIDYAIS

-21 IIAAGST
+21 IIAAGSS
-28 TYVSIPKEAVPD
+28 TYISIPKEAVPD

-79 EVRSTAYT
+79 EIRSTAYT
-87 GGGNVLLEFNPGF
+87 GGGNVLLEFDAGF
-100 NADKAMQDV
+100 NADKAMDDI

-139 LLISLSG
+139 ILISLSG
-146 DLPDRTLQDLAT
+146 NLPDRTLQDLAKN
-158 ILQDEIET
+158 LQDEIET
-166 IPSVLEANI
+166 IPSVLEAKI

-181 QVDIIIDTLALEGY
+181 QVDVIIDTLALEGY

-201 LISTVKQ
+201 LINTVNQ
-208 NNMMVSAGAQ
+208 NNMMVSAGEQ

-242 PIKTFGDSVITFRDI
+242 PIKSFGDSVITFRDI

-266 RQSYARVNGQ
+266 RKSYANVNGK
-276 NSVTVEVSKRVGEN
+276 NSVTIEVSKRVGEN
-290 IIETINKIKKVSKEV
+290 IIDTIKKIKEVSGQVSKD
-305 TKNFPPSVNVSFSQ
+305 FPPSVNISFSQ
-319 DQSKTVKA
+319 DQSKTIKT

-338 AVILVLIIIL
+338 AIILVLIIIL
-348 GALGVRSGLLV
+348 GALGVRSGFLV
-359 GISIP
+359 GVSIP
-364 GSFLSGILILSL
+364 GSFLSGLLILSL
-376 IGLTINIV
+376 MGFTMNIV

-411 QEGLSIKESYASA
+411 KEGLTIKKSYASA

-456 MKYMPITLICVL
+456 MKYLPITLICVL
-468 SSSLFMAL
+468 TSSLFMAL
-476 LFVPVLGTIM
+476 LFVPVLGTII
-486 NTISRVLLQFII
+486 NTIARVFLQFFI
-498 PTLLSLILYNILSML
+498 PTLLSLIIFNIFSILIN
-513 VDYVD
+513 YID
-518 INYLIIPLSIIKYLA
+518 INNLKIILTIIKYLA
-533 PLALYVFI
+533 SLALFVFT
-541 FIKIIPTVYRVSESI
+541 FIKIIPSVYKISESI
-556 NKKKGIVSEVSKIL
+556 NKKQENISESSKIL
-570 SSENNEPIKNLK
+570 SSESNVSVLTLK
-582 GFTGGYAKL
+582 GLLGFYVKL
-591 IGFLLNHPSKVIL
+591 INFLLNHPAK
-604 TAIIVLIGVNYTYAK
+604 VLILAILILVGVNYTYTK
-619 IGNGVE
+619 IGSGIE
-625 FFPQV
+625 FFPEV
-630 EPDLAKIVVYARG
+630 EPELAKIVVYARG
-643 NLSASEKREYV
+643 NLSAKEKREYV

-660 ILNIQSKNNEFKSIY
+660 ILKIQSQNNEFKNIY

-680 ISDQSEGSED
+680 ISDQSEASED

-702 DKRRKSTVILSEILK
+702 NQRRKSKVILNEILN
-717 KTKSIKGI
+717 KTKTIKGI
-725 KVESREAETGPG
+725 KVESREQEGGPPT
-737 GGKPIN
+737 GKPIN
-743 IKLTSPNKSLLLTE
+743 IKLTSPNKSLLLSE
-757 SYRLKEFIDN
+757 SYRLKEFIDS
-767 YPELTNIEDN
+767 YPELINIEDN

-801 SIIGNVI
+801 SSIGNVI

-819 YRPDDSTDS
+819 YRPDDSNDS

-842 DIIQNLRVNTSQ
+842 DIIQNLRVNTAV
-854 GLVPIVNFVE
+854 GLVPIANFVE

-879 KNAINIQA
+879 KNAINIQT
-887 DLEPGV
+887 DLEVGV
-893 FADAKIKEMEY
+893 YADAKVKEMEY
-904 VLGINDKAP
+904 VLGINNLPPSFRGKP
-913 LSKGQSIKDLKLFN
+913 IENLKKFN
-927 LNPEVKAQLIG
+927 LDPRVKVQLIG
-938 ENQDQQEAT
+938 ENQDQKEAQD
-947 KFLSKAFGVAL
+947 FLSKAFAVAL

-970 SFYSGFLILFSVVMS
+970 SFYSGFLILFSVIMS
-985 TAGVFIGLIITGQA
+985 TAGVFIGLMITGQA
-999 FGIVM
+999 FSIVM

-1015 VVNNNIILIDTFDT
+1015 VVNNNIILIDTFDY
-1029 LKKTMPNIKDAIIKT
+1029 LKNKMPTVKEAIIKT
-1044 GAQRLRPVL
+1044 GAQRVRPVL
-1053 LTTCTTV
+1053 LTTFTTV

-1073 FITREITVGSPDT
+1073 FITREINRGSPDT
-1086 QWWVQLA
+1086 QWWVQL
-1093 SAIVFGLLFATILTL
+1093 STAIVFGLIFATLLTL

-1115 MLRENVMNWYRGK
+1115 MLRENVTNWYKRK
-1128 IGSEKLISEKAN
+1128 INS

>member
-21 IIAAGST
+21 IIAAGSS
-28 TYVSIPKEAVPD
+28 TYISIPKEAVPD

-79 EVRSTAYT
+79 EIRSTAYT
-87 GGGNVLLEFNPGF
+87 GGGNVLLEFDAGF
-100 NADKAMQDV
+100 DADKAMDDI

-139 LLISLSG
+139 ILISLSG
-146 DLPDRTLQDLAT
+146 NLPDRTLQDLAEN
-158 ILQDEIET
+158 LQDEIET
-166 IPSVLEANI
+166 IPSVLEAKI
-175 GGKRNE
+175 GGRRNE
-181 QVDIIIDTLALEGY
+181 QVDVIIDTLALEGY

-201 LISTVKQ
+201 LINTVNQ
-208 NNMMVSAGAQ
+208 NNMMVSAGEQ

-266 RQSYARVNGQ
+266 RKSYANVNGK
-276 NSVTVEVSKRVGEN
+276 NSVTIEVSKRVGEN
-290 IIETINKIKKVSKEV
+290 IIDTIKKIKEVSEQV
-305 TKNFPPSVNVSFSQ
+305 TKDFPPSVDISFSQ
-319 DQSKTVKA
+319 DQSKTIQT

-338 AVILVLIIIL
+338 AIILVLIIIL
-348 GALGVRSGLLV
+348 GALGVRSGFLV
-359 GISIP
+359 GVSIP
-364 GSFLSGILILSL
+364 GSFLSGILLLS
-376 IGLTINIV
+376 IMGFTMNIV

-396 VDGAIVV
+396 VDGAIVI

-411 QEGLSIKESYASA
+411 KEGLTIKESFAGA
-424 SKKMALPIISSTAT
+424 SKKMARPIISSTAT

-456 MKYMPITLICVL
+456 MKYLPITLICVL
-468 SSSLFMAL
+468 TSSLFMAL
-476 LFVPVLGTIM
+476 LFVPVLGTII
-486 NTISRVLLQFII
+486 NTIARVFLQFVI
-498 PTLLSLILYNILSML
+498 PTLLSLILFNIFSILTN
-513 VDYVD
+513 YVD
-518 INYLIIPLSIIKYLA
+518 INGLKIPLTIIKYLA
-533 PLALYVFI
+533 SLALFI
-541 FIKIIPTVYRVSESI
+541 FTFIKIIPSVYKISESI
-556 NKKKGIVSEVSKIL
+556 NKKQGNISESSKIL
-570 SSENNEPIKNLK
+570 SSESDVSVITLK
-582 GFTGGYAKL
+582 GFIGSYAKL
-591 IGFLLNHPSKVIL
+591 INFLLSHPAKVIVS
-604 TAIIVLIGVNYTYAK
+604 AILILVGVSFTYTK
-619 IGNGVE
+619 IGSGIE
-625 FFPQV
+625 FFPEV
-630 EPDLAKIVVYARG
+630 EPELAKIVVYARG
-643 NLSASEKREYV
+643 NLSAKEKRDYV

-660 ILNIQSKNNEFKSIY
+660 ILKIQSKNNEFKNIY

-680 ISDQSEGSED
+680 ISDQSEASED

-702 DKRRKSTVILSEILK
+702 DKRRKSKVILNEILN
-717 KTKSIKGI
+717 KTKTIKGI
-725 KVESREAETGPG
+725 KVESREQEGGPPT
-737 GGKPIN
+737 GKPIN
-743 IKLTSPNKSLLLTE
+743 IKLTSPNKSLLLSE
-757 SYRLKEFIDN
+757 SYRLKEFIDS
-767 YPELTNIEDN
+767 YPELINIEDN

-801 SIIGNVI
+801 STIGNVI

-819 YRPDDSTDS
+819 YRPDDSNDS

-842 DIIQNLRVNTSQ
+842 DIIQNLRVNTAV
-854 GLVPIVNFVE
+854 GLVPIANFVE
-864 IIANNRTGNIVRVDS
+864 IIANNRTGNIVRVNS

-887 DLEPGV
+887 DIEVGV
-893 FADAKIKEMEY
+893 YADAKVKEMEY
-904 VLGINDKAP
+904 VLGINNFPPSFRGKP
-913 LSKGQSIKDLKLFN
+913 IENLKKFN
-927 LNPEVKAQLIG
+927 LDPRIKVQLIG
-938 ENQDQQEAT
+938 ENQDQKEAQD
-947 KFLSKAFGVAL
+947 FLSKAFAVAL

-985 TAGVFIGLIITGQA
+985 TTGVFIGLMITGQA
-999 FGIVM
+999 FSIVM

-1015 VVNNNIILIDTFDT
+1015 VVNNNIILIDTFDF
-1029 LKKTMPNIKDAIIKT
+1029 LKNKMPTVREAIIKT
-1044 GAQRLRPVL
+1044 GAQRIRPVL
-1053 LTTCTTV
+1053 LTTFTTV

-1073 FITREITVGSPDT
+1073 FVTREINRGSPDT
-1086 QWWVQLA
+1086 QWWVQL
-1093 SAIVFGLLFATILTL
+1093 STAIVFGLIFATILTL

-1115 MLRENVMNWYRGK
+1115 MLRENIKTWYQNK
-1128 IGSEKLISEKAN
+1128 INS

>member
-21 IIAAGST
+21 IIAAGSS
-28 TYVSIPKEAVPD
+28 TYISIPKEAVPD

-79 EVRSTAYT
+79 EIRSTAYT
-87 GGGNVLLEFNPGF
+87 GGGNVLLEFDAGF
-100 NADKAMQDV
+100 DADKAMDDI

-139 LLISLSG
+139 ILISLSG
-146 DLPDRTLQDLAT
+146 NLPDRTLQDLAEN
-158 ILQDEIET
+158 LQDEIET
-166 IPSVLEANI
+166 IPSVLEAKI
-175 GGKRNE
+175 GGRRNE
-181 QVDIIIDTLALEGY
+181 QVDVIIDTLALEGY

-201 LISTVKQ
+201 LINTVNQ
-208 NNMMVSAGAQ
+208 NNMMVSAGEQ

-266 RQSYARVNGQ
+266 RKSYANVNGK
-276 NSVTVEVSKRVGEN
+276 NSVTIEVSKRVGEN
-290 IIETINKIKKVSKEV
+290 IIDTIKKIKEVSEQV
-305 TKNFPPSVNVSFSQ
+305 TKDFPPSVDISFSQ
-319 DQSKTVKA
+319 DQSKTIQT

-338 AVILVLIIIL
+338 AIILVLIIIL
-348 GALGVRSGLLV
+348 GALGVRSGFLV
-359 GISIP
+359 GVSIP
-364 GSFLSGILILSL
+364 GSFLSGILLLS
-376 IGLTINIV
+376 IMGFTMNIV

-396 VDGAIVV
+396 VDGAIVI

-411 QEGLSIKESYASA
+411 KEGLTIKESFAGA
-424 SKKMALPIISSTAT
+424 SKKMARPIIASTAT

-456 MKYMPITLICVL
+456 MKYLPITLICVL
-468 SSSLFMAL
+468 TSSLFMAL
-476 LFVPVLGTIM
+476 LFVPVLGTII
-486 NTISRVLLQFII
+486 NTIARVFLQFVI
-498 PTLLSLILYNILSML
+498 PTLFSLILFNIFSILTN
-513 VDYVD
+513 YVD
-518 INYLIIPLSIIKYLA
+518 INGLKIPLTIIKYLA
-533 PLALYVFI
+533 SLALFI
-541 FIKIIPTVYRVSESI
+541 FTFIKIIPSVYKISETI
-556 NKKKGIVSEVSKIL
+556 NKKQGNISESSKIL
-570 SSENNEPIKNLK
+570 SSESDVSVITLK
-582 GFTGGYAKL
+582 GFIGSYAKL
-591 IGFLLNHPSKVIL
+591 INFLLNHPAKVIVS
-604 TAIIVLIGVNYTYAK
+604 AILILVGVSFTYTK
-619 IGNGVE
+619 IGSGIE
-625 FFPQV
+625 FFPEV
-630 EPDLAKIVVYARG
+630 EPELAKIVVYARG
-643 NLSASEKREYV
+643 NLSAKEKRDYV

-660 ILNIQSKNNEFKSIY
+660 ILKIQSKNNEFKNIY

-680 ISDQSEGSED
+680 ISDQSEASED

-702 DKRRKSTVILSEILK
+702 DKRRKSKVILNEILN
-717 KTKSIKGI
+717 KTKTIKGI
-725 KVESREAETGPG
+725 KVESREQEGGPPT
-737 GGKPIN
+737 GKPIN
-743 IKLTSPNKSLLLTE
+743 IKLTSPNKSLLLSE
-757 SYRLKEFIDN
+757 SYRLKEFIDS
-767 YPELTNIEDN
+767 YPELINIEDN

-801 SIIGNVI
+801 STIGNVI

-819 YRPDDSTDS
+819 YRPDDSNDS
-828 IPLYLRYPS
+828 IPMYLRYPS

-842 DIIQNLRVNTSQ
+842 DIIQNLRVNTAV
-854 GLVPIVNFVE
+854 GLVPIANFVE
-864 IIANNRTGNIVRVDS
+864 IIANNRTGNIVRVNS

-887 DLEPGV
+887 DIEVGV
-893 FADAKIKEMEY
+893 YADAKVKEMEY
-904 VLGINDKAP
+904 VLGINNFPPSFRGKP
-913 LSKGQSIKDLKLFN
+913 IENLKKFN
-927 LNPEVKAQLIG
+927 LDPRIKVQLIG
-938 ENQDQQEAT
+938 ENQDQKEAQD
-947 KFLSKAFGVAL
+947 FLSKAFAVAL

-985 TAGVFIGLIITGQA
+985 TTGVFIGLMITGQA
-999 FGIVM
+999 FSIVM

-1015 VVNNNIILIDTFDT
+1015 VVNNNIILIDTFDF
-1029 LKKTMPNIKDAIIKT
+1029 LKNKMPTVREAIIKT
-1044 GAQRLRPVL
+1044 GAQRIRPVL
-1053 LTTCTTV
+1053 LTTFTTV

-1073 FITREITVGSPDT
+1073 FVTREITRGSPDT
-1086 QWWVQLA
+1086 QWWVQL
-1093 SAIVFGLLFATILTL
+1093 STAIVFGLIFATILTL

-1115 MLRENVMNWYRGK
+1115 MLRENIKTWYQNK
-1128 IGSEKLISEKAN
+1128 INS

>member
-21 IIAAGST
+21 IIAAGSS
-28 TYVSIPKEAVPD
+28 TYISIPKEAVPD

-79 EVRSTAYT
+79 EIRSTAYT
-87 GGGNVLLEFNPGF
+87 GGGNVLLEFDAGF
-100 NADKAMQDV
+100 DADKAMDDI

-139 LLISLSG
+139 ILISLSG
-146 DLPDRTLQDLAT
+146 NLPDRTLQDLAEN
-158 ILQDEIET
+158 LQDEIET
-166 IPSVLEANI
+166 IPSVLEAKI
-175 GGKRNE
+175 GGRRNE
-181 QVDIIIDTLALEGY
+181 QVDVIIDTLALEGY

-201 LISTVKQ
+201 LINTVNQ
-208 NNMMVSAGAQ
+208 NNMMVSAGEQ

-266 RQSYARVNGQ
+266 RKSYANVNGK
-276 NSVTVEVSKRVGEN
+276 NSVTIEVSKRVGEN
-290 IIETINKIKKVSKEV
+290 IIDTIKKIKEVSVQV
-305 TKNFPPSVNVSFSQ
+305 TKDFPPSVDISFSQ
-319 DQSKTVKA
+319 DQSKTIQT

-338 AVILVLIIIL
+338 AIILVLIIIL
-348 GALGVRSGLLV
+348 GALGVRSGFLV
-359 GISIP
+359 GVSIP
-364 GSFLSGILILSL
+364 GSFLSGILLLS
-376 IGLTINIV
+376 IMGFTMNIV

-396 VDGAIVV
+396 VDGAIVI

-411 QEGLSIKESYASA
+411 KEGLTIKESFAGA
-424 SKKMALPIISSTAT
+424 SKKMARPIISSTAT

-456 MKYMPITLICVL
+456 MKYLPITLICVL
-468 SSSLFMAL
+468 TSSLFMAL
-476 LFVPVLGTIM
+476 LFVPVLGTII
-486 NTISRVLLQFII
+486 NTITRVFLQFVI
-498 PTLLSLILYNILSML
+498 PTLLSLILFNIFSILTN
-513 VDYVD
+513 YVD
-518 INYLIIPLSIIKYLA
+518 INGLKIPLTIIKYLA
-533 PLALYVFI
+533 SLALFI
-541 FIKIIPTVYRVSESI
+541 FTFIKIIPSVYKISESI
-556 NKKKGIVSEVSKIL
+556 NKKQGNISESSKIL
-570 SSENNEPIKNLK
+570 SSESDVSVITLK
-582 GFTGGYAKL
+582 GFIGSYAKL
-591 IGFLLNHPSKVIL
+591 INFLLNHPAKVIVS
-604 TAIIVLIGVNYTYAK
+604 AILILAGVSFTYTK
-619 IGNGVE
+619 IGSGIE
-625 FFPQV
+625 FFPEV
-630 EPDLAKIVVYARG
+630 EPELAKIVVYARG
-643 NLSASEKREYV
+643 NLSAKEKRDYV

-660 ILNIQSKNNEFKSIY
+660 ILKIQSKNNEFKNIY

-680 ISDQSEGSED
+680 ISDQSEASED

-702 DKRRKSTVILSEILK
+702 DKRRKSKVILNEILN
-717 KTKSIKGI
+717 KTKTIKGI
-725 KVESREAETGPG
+725 KVESREQEGGPPT
-737 GGKPIN
+737 GKPIN
-743 IKLTSPNKSLLLTE
+743 IKLTSPNKSLLLSE
-757 SYRLKEFIDN
+757 SYRLKEFIDS
-767 YPELTNIEDN
+767 YPELINIEDN

-801 SIIGNVI
+801 STIGNVI

-819 YRPDDSTDS
+819 YRPDDSNDS
-828 IPLYLRYPS
+828 IPMYLRYPS

-842 DIIQNLRVNTSQ
+842 DIIQNLRVNTAV
-854 GLVPIVNFVE
+854 GLVPIANFVE
-864 IIANNRTGNIVRVDS
+864 IIANNRTGNIVRVNS

-887 DLEPGV
+887 DIEVGV
-893 FADAKIKEMEY
+893 YADAKVKEMEY
-904 VLGINDKAP
+904 VLGINNFPPSFRGKP
-913 LSKGQSIKDLKLFN
+913 IENLKKFN
-927 LNPEVKAQLIG
+927 LDPRIKVQLIG
-938 ENQDQQEAT
+938 ENQDQKEAQD
-947 KFLSKAFGVAL
+947 FLSKAFAVAL

-985 TAGVFIGLIITGQA
+985 TTGVFIGLMITGQA
-999 FGIVM
+999 FSIVM

-1015 VVNNNIILIDTFDT
+1015 VVNNNIILIDTFDF
-1029 LKKTMPNIKDAIIKT
+1029 LKNKMPTVREAIIKT
-1044 GAQRLRPVL
+1044 GAQRIRPVL
-1053 LTTCTTV
+1053 LTTFTTV

-1073 FITREITVGSPDT
+1073 FVTREITRGSPDT
-1086 QWWVQLA
+1086 QWWVQL
-1093 SAIVFGLLFATILTL
+1093 STAIVFGLIFATILTL

-1115 MLRENVMNWYRGK
+1115 MLRENIKTWYQNK
-1128 IGSEKLISEKAN
+1128 INS

>member
-21 IIAAGST
+21 IIAAGSS
-28 TYVSIPKEAVPD
+28 TYISIPKEAVPD

-79 EVRSTAYT
+79 EIRSTAYT
-87 GGGNVLLEFNPGF
+87 GGGNVLLEFDAGF
-100 NADKAMQDV
+100 DADKAMDDI

-115 AKGDLPNEADEPTVN
+115 AKGDLPKEADEPTVN

-139 LLISLSG
+139 ILISLSG
-146 DLPDRTLQDLAT
+146 NLPDRTLQDLAEN
-158 ILQDEIET
+158 LQDEIET
-166 IPSVLEANI
+166 IPSVLEAKI
-175 GGKRNE
+175 GGRRNE
-181 QVDIIIDTLALEGY
+181 QVDVIIDTLALEGY

-201 LISTVKQ
+201 LINTVNQ
-208 NNMMVSAGAQ
+208 NNMMVSAGEQ

-266 RQSYARVNGQ
+266 RKSYANVNGK
-276 NSVTVEVSKRVGEN
+276 NSVTIEVSKRVGEN
-290 IIETINKIKKVSKEV
+290 IIDTIKKIKEVSVQV
-305 TKNFPPSVNVSFSQ
+305 TKDFPPSVDISFSQ
-319 DQSKTVKA
+319 DQSKTIQT

-338 AVILVLIIIL
+338 AIILVLIIIL
-348 GALGVRSGLLV
+348 GALGVRSGFLV
-359 GISIP
+359 GVSIP
-364 GSFLSGILILSL
+364 GSFLSGILLLS
-376 IGLTINIV
+376 IMGFTMNIV

-396 VDGAIVV
+396 VDGAIVI

-411 QEGLSIKESYASA
+411 KEGLTIKESFAGA
-424 SKKMALPIISSTAT
+424 SKKMARPIISSTAT

-456 MKYMPITLICVL
+456 MKYLPITLICVL
-468 SSSLFMAL
+468 TSSLFMAL
-476 LFVPVLGTIM
+476 LFVPVLGTII
-486 NTISRVLLQFII
+486 NTITRVFLQFVI
-498 PTLLSLILYNILSML
+498 PTLLSLILFNIFSILTN
-513 VDYVD
+513 YVD
-518 INYLIIPLSIIKYLA
+518 INGLKIPLTIIKYLA
-533 PLALYVFI
+533 SLALFI
-541 FIKIIPTVYRVSESI
+541 FTFIKIIPSVYKISESI
-556 NKKKGIVSEVSKIL
+556 NKKQGNISESSKIL
-570 SSENNEPIKNLK
+570 SSESDVSVITLK
-582 GFTGGYAKL
+582 GFIGSYAKL
-591 IGFLLNHPSKVIL
+591 INFLLNHPAKVIVS
-604 TAIIVLIGVNYTYAK
+604 AILILAGVSFTYTK
-619 IGNGVE
+619 IGSGIE
-625 FFPQV
+625 FFPEV
-630 EPDLAKIVVYARG
+630 EPELAKIVVYARG
-643 NLSASEKREYV
+643 NLSAKEKRDYV

-660 ILNIQSKNNEFKSIY
+660 ILKIQSKNNEFKNIY

-680 ISDQSEGSED
+680 ISDQSEASED

-702 DKRRKSTVILSEILK
+702 DKRRKSKVILNEILN
-717 KTKSIKGI
+717 KTKTIKGI
-725 KVESREAETGPG
+725 KVESREQEGGPPT
-737 GGKPIN
+737 GKPIN
-743 IKLTSPNKSLLLTE
+743 IKLTSPNKSLLLSE
-757 SYRLKEFIDN
+757 SYRLKEFIDS
-767 YPELTNIEDN
+767 YPELINIEDN

-801 SIIGNVI
+801 STIGNVI

-819 YRPDDSTDS
+819 YRPDDSNDS

-842 DIIQNLRVNTSQ
+842 DIIQNLRVNTAV
-854 GLVPIVNFVE
+854 GLVPIANFVE
-864 IIANNRTGNIVRVDS
+864 IIANNRTGNIVRVNS

-887 DLEPGV
+887 DIEVGV
-893 FADAKIKEMEY
+893 YADAKVKEMEY
-904 VLGINDKAP
+904 VLGINNFPPSFRGKP
-913 LSKGQSIKDLKLFN
+913 IENLKKFN
-927 LNPEVKAQLIG
+927 LDPRIKVQLIG
-938 ENQDQQEAT
+938 ENQDQKEAQD
-947 KFLSKAFGVAL
+947 FLSKAFAVAL

-985 TAGVFIGLIITGQA
+985 TTGVFIGLMITGQA
-999 FGIVM
+999 FSIVM

-1015 VVNNNIILIDTFDT
+1015 VVNNNIILIDTFDF
-1029 LKKTMPNIKDAIIKT
+1029 LKNKMPTVREAIIKT
-1044 GAQRLRPVL
+1044 GAQRIRPVL
-1053 LTTCTTV
+1053 LTTFTTV

-1073 FITREITVGSPDT
+1073 FVTREITRGSPDT
-1086 QWWVQLA
+1086 QWWVQL
-1093 SAIVFGLLFATILTL
+1093 STAIVFGLIFATILTL

-1115 MLRENVMNWYRGK
+1115 MLRENIKTWYQNK
-1128 IGSEKLISEKAN
+1128 INS

>member
-1 MNLIDYAIS
+1 MNIIDYAIS

-64 VKPIEDEVKTVEGIK
+64 VKPIEDEIKTVEGIK
-79 EVRSTAYT
+79 EIRSTAYT
-87 GGGNVLLEFNPGF
+87 GGGNVLLEFNAGF
-100 NADKAMQDV
+100 DADKAMQDV

-201 LISTVKQ
+201 LIATVKQ

-290 IIETINKIKKVSKEV
+290 IIDTINKIKKVSEEV

-376 IGLTINIV
+376 IGFTINIV

-438 TLAAFVPL
+438 TLAAFIPL

-486 NTISRVLLQFII
+486 NTISRILLQFII
-498 PTLLSLILYNILSML
+498 PTLLSLILYNILSIL
-513 VDYVD
+513 VNYAD
-518 INYLIIPLSIIKYLA
+518 INSLIIPLSILKYLA
-533 PLALYVFI
+533 PLALYIFI
-541 FIKIIPTVYRVSESI
+541 FIKIIPAVYRVSESI
-556 NKKKGIVSEVSKIL
+556 NKKKRIVSEVSKIL

-582 GFTGGYAKL
+582 GFTGGYVKL

-654 SRVENI
+654 SKVENI
-660 ILNIQSKNNEFKSIY
+660 VLNIQSKNNEFKSIY

-702 DKRRKSTVILSEILK
+702 DKRRKSIVILSEILK

-757 SYRLKEFIDN
+757 SYRLKEFIDT

-777 FPAPGIEWEINVNR
+777 FPAPGIEWEIKVNR

-828 IPLYLRYPS
+828 IPLYLRYAS

-842 DIIQNLRVNTSQ
+842 DVIQNLRVNTSL
-854 GLVPIVNFVE
+854 GLVPIANFVE
-864 IIANNRTGNIVRVDS
+864 IIANNRTGNIIRVDS

-893 FADAKIKEMEY
+893 FADAKVKEIEY
-904 VLGINDKAP
+904 VLGITDKEP
-913 LSKGQSIKDLKLFN
+913 LFRGQPIKNIKLFN
-927 LNPEVKAQLIG
+927 LNSEVKAQLIG

-947 KFLSKAFGVAL
+947 EFLSKAFGVAL

-1029 LKKTMPNIKDAIIKT
+1029 LKKTMPNIKEAIIKT

-1115 MLRENVMNWYRGK
+1115 MLRENVINWYRGR
-1128 IGSEKLISEKAN
+1128 IGSEKFISEKAN

>member
-21 IIAAGST
+21 IIAAGSS
-28 TYVSIPKEAVPD
+28 TYISIPKEAVPD

-79 EVRSTAYT
+79 EIRSTAYT
-87 GGGNVLLEFNPGF
+87 GGGNVLLEFDAGF
-100 NADKAMQDV
+100 DADKAMDDI

-139 LLISLSG
+139 ILISLSG
-146 DLPDRTLQDLAT
+146 NLPDRTLQDLAEN
-158 ILQDEIET
+158 LQDEIET
-166 IPSVLEANI
+166 IPSVLEAKI

-181 QVDIIIDTLALEGY
+181 QVDVIIDTLALEGY

-201 LISTVKQ
+201 LINTVNQ
-208 NNMMVSAGAQ
+208 NNMMVSAGEQ

-266 RQSYARVNGQ
+266 RKSYANVNGK
-276 NSVTVEVSKRVGEN
+276 NSVTIEVSKRVGEN
-290 IIETINKIKKVSKEV
+290 IIDTIKKIKEVSAQV
-305 TKNFPPSVNVSFSQ
+305 TKDFPPSVNISFSQ
-319 DQSKTVKA
+319 DQSKTIQT

-338 AVILVLIIIL
+338 AIILVLIIIL
-348 GALGVRSGLLV
+348 GALGVRSGFLV
-359 GISIP
+359 GVSIP
-364 GSFLSGILILSL
+364 GSFLSGILLLS
-376 IGLTINIV
+376 IMGFTMNIV

-396 VDGAIVV
+396 VDGAIVI

-411 QEGLSIKESYASA
+411 KEGLTIKESFAGA
-424 SKKMALPIISSTAT
+424 SKKMARPIISSTAT

-456 MKYMPITLICVL
+456 MKYLPITLICVL
-468 SSSLFMAL
+468 TSSLFMAL
-476 LFVPVLGTIM
+476 LFVPVLGTII
-486 NTISRVLLQFII
+486 NTIARVFLQFVI
-498 PTLLSLILYNILSML
+498 PTLLSLILFNIFSILTN
-513 VDYVD
+513 YVD
-518 INYLIIPLSIIKYLA
+518 INGLKIPLTIIKYLA
-533 PLALYVFI
+533 SLALFI
-541 FIKIIPTVYRVSESI
+541 FTFIKIIPSVYKISESI
-556 NKKKGIVSEVSKIL
+556 NKKQGNISESSKIL
-570 SSENNEPIKNLK
+570 SSESDVSVITLK
-582 GFTGGYAKL
+582 GFIGSYAKL
-591 IGFLLNHPSKVIL
+591 INFLLNHPAKVIVS
-604 TAIIVLIGVNYTYAK
+604 AILILVGVSFTYTK
-619 IGNGVE
+619 IGSGIE
-625 FFPQV
+625 FFPEV
-630 EPDLAKIVVYARG
+630 EPELAKIVVYARG
-643 NLSASEKREYV
+643 NLSAKEKRDYV

-660 ILNIQSKNNEFKSIY
+660 ILKIQSKNNEFKNIY

-680 ISDQSEGSED
+680 ISDQSEASED

-702 DKRRKSTVILSEILK
+702 DKRRKSKVILNEILN
-717 KTKSIKGI
+717 KTKTIKGI
-725 KVESREAETGPG
+725 KVESREQEGGPPT
-737 GGKPIN
+737 GKPIN
-743 IKLTSPNKSLLLTE
+743 IKLTSPNKSLLLSE
-757 SYRLKEFIDN
+757 SYRLKEFIDS
-767 YPELTNIEDN
+767 YPELINIEDN

-801 SIIGNVI
+801 STIGNVI

-819 YRPDDSTDS
+819 YRPDDSNDS
-828 IPLYLRYPS
+828 IPMYLRYPS

-842 DIIQNLRVNTSQ
+842 DIIQNLRVNTAV
-854 GLVPIVNFVE
+854 GLVPIANFVE
-864 IIANNRTGNIVRVDS
+864 IIANNRTGNIVRVNS

-887 DLEPGV
+887 DIEVGV
-893 FADAKIKEMEY
+893 YADAKVKEMEY
-904 VLGINDKAP
+904 VLGINKSP
-913 LSKGQSIKDLKLFN
+913 PSFRGKPIENLKKFN
-927 LNPEVKAQLIG
+927 LDPRIKVQLIG
-938 ENQDQQEAT
+938 ENQDQKEAQD
-947 KFLSKAFGVAL
+947 FLSKAFAVAL

-985 TAGVFIGLIITGQA
+985 TTGVFIGLMITGQA
-999 FGIVM
+999 FSIVM

-1015 VVNNNIILIDTFDT
+1015 VVNNNIILIDTFDF
-1029 LKKTMPNIKDAIIKT
+1029 LKNKMPTVREAIIKT
-1044 GAQRLRPVL
+1044 GAQRIRPVL
-1053 LTTCTTV
+1053 LTTFTTV

-1073 FITREITVGSPDT
+1073 FVTREITRGSPDT
-1086 QWWVQLA
+1086 QWWVQL
-1093 SAIVFGLLFATILTL
+1093 STAIVFGLIFATILTL

-1115 MLRENVMNWYRGK
+1115 MLRENIKTWYQNK
-1128 IGSEKLISEKAN
+1128 INS

>member
-21 IIAAGST
+21 IIAAGSS
-28 TYVSIPKEAVPD
+28 TYISIPKEAVPD

-79 EVRSTAYT
+79 EIRSTAYT
-87 GGGNVLLEFNPGF
+87 GGGNVLLEFDAGF
-100 NADKAMQDV
+100 DADKAMDDI

-139 LLISLSG
+139 ILISLSG
-146 DLPDRTLQDLAT
+146 NLPDRTLQDLAEN
-158 ILQDEIET
+158 LQDEIET
-166 IPSVLEANI
+166 IPSVLEAKI

-181 QVDIIIDTLALEGY
+181 QVDVIIDTLALEGY

-201 LISTVKQ
+201 LINTVNQ
-208 NNMMVSAGAQ
+208 NNMMVSAGEQ

-266 RQSYARVNGQ
+266 RKSYANVNGK
-276 NSVTVEVSKRVGEN
+276 NSVTIEVSKRVGEN
-290 IIETINKIKKVSKEV
+290 IIDTIKKIKEVSEQV
-305 TKNFPPSVNVSFSQ
+305 TKDFPPSVDISFSQ
-319 DQSKTVKA
+319 DQSKTIQT

-338 AVILVLIIIL
+338 AIILVLIIIL
-348 GALGVRSGLLV
+348 GALGVRSGFLV
-359 GISIP
+359 GVSIP
-364 GSFLSGILILSL
+364 GSFLSGILLLS
-376 IGLTINIV
+376 IMGFTMNIV

-396 VDGAIVV
+396 VDGAIVI

-411 QEGLSIKESYASA
+411 KEGLTIKESFAGA
-424 SKKMALPIISSTAT
+424 SKKMARPIIASTAT

-456 MKYMPITLICVL
+456 MKYLPITLICVL
-468 SSSLFMAL
+468 TSSLFMAL
-476 LFVPVLGTIM
+476 LFVPVLGTII
-486 NTISRVLLQFII
+486 NTIARVFLQFVI
-498 PTLLSLILYNILSML
+498 PTLFSLILFNIFSILTN
-513 VDYVD
+513 YVD
-518 INYLIIPLSIIKYLA
+518 INGLKIPLTIIKYLA
-533 PLALYVFI
+533 SLALFI
-541 FIKIIPTVYRVSESI
+541 FTFIKIIPSVYKISETI
-556 NKKKGIVSEVSKIL
+556 NKKQGNINESSKIL
-570 SSENNEPIKNLK
+570 SSESDVSVITLK
-582 GFTGGYAKL
+582 GFIGSYAKL
-591 IGFLLNHPSKVIL
+591 INFLLNHPAKVIVS
-604 TAIIVLIGVNYTYAK
+604 AILILVGVSFTYTK
-619 IGNGVE
+619 IGSGIE
-625 FFPQV
+625 FFPEV
-630 EPDLAKIVVYARG
+630 EPELAKIVVYARG
-643 NLSASEKREYV
+643 NLSAKEKRDYV

-660 ILNIQSKNNEFKSIY
+660 ILKIQSKNNEFKNIY

-680 ISDQSEGSED
+680 ISDQSEASED

-702 DKRRKSTVILSEILK
+702 DKRRKSKVILNEILN
-717 KTKSIKGI
+717 KTKTIKGI
-725 KVESREAETGPG
+725 KVESREQEGGPPT
-737 GGKPIN
+737 GKPIN
-743 IKLTSPNKSLLLTE
+743 IKLTSPNKSLLLSE
-757 SYRLKEFIDN
+757 SYRLKEFIDS
-767 YPELTNIEDN
+767 YPELINIEDN

-801 SIIGNVI
+801 STIGNVI

-819 YRPDDSTDS
+819 YRPDDSNDS
-828 IPLYLRYPS
+828 IPMYLRYPS

-842 DIIQNLRVNTSQ
+842 DIIQNLRVNTTV
-854 GLVPIVNFVE
+854 GLVPIANFVE
-864 IIANNRTGNIVRVDS
+864 IIANNRTGNIVRVNS

-887 DLEPGV
+887 DLEVGV
-893 FADAKIKEMEY
+893 YADAKVKEMEY
-904 VLGINDKAP
+904 VLGINNFPPSFRGKP
-913 LSKGQSIKDLKLFN
+913 IENLKKFN
-927 LNPEVKAQLIG
+927 LDPRIKVQLIG
-938 ENQDQQEAT
+938 ENQDQKEAQD
-947 KFLSKAFGVAL
+947 FLSKAFAVAL

-985 TAGVFIGLIITGQA
+985 TTGVFIGLMITGQA
-999 FGIVM
+999 FSIVM

-1015 VVNNNIILIDTFDT
+1015 VVNNNIILIDTFDF
-1029 LKKTMPNIKDAIIKT
+1029 LKDKMPTVREAIIKT
-1044 GAQRLRPVL
+1044 GAQRIRPVL
-1053 LTTCTTV
+1053 LTTFTTV

-1073 FITREITVGSPDT
+1073 FVTREITRGSPDT
-1086 QWWVQLA
+1086 QWWVQL
-1093 SAIVFGLLFATILTL
+1093 STAIVFGLIFATILTL

-1115 MLRENVMNWYRGK
+1115 MLRENIKTWYQNK
-1128 IGSEKLISEKAN
+1128 INS

>member
-21 IIAAGST
+21 IIAAGSS
-28 TYVSIPKEAVPD
+28 TYISIPKEAVPD

-79 EVRSTAYT
+79 EIRSTAYT
-87 GGGNVLLEFNPGF
+87 GGGNVLLEFDAGF
-100 NADKAMQDV
+100 DADKAMDDI

-139 LLISLSG
+139 ILISLSG
-146 DLPDRTLQDLAT
+146 NLPDRTLQDLAEN
-158 ILQDEIET
+158 LQDEIET
-166 IPSVLEANI
+166 IPSVLEAKI
-175 GGKRNE
+175 GGRRNE
-181 QVDIIIDTLALEGY
+181 QVDVIIDTLALEGY

-201 LISTVKQ
+201 LINTVNQ
-208 NNMMVSAGAQ
+208 NNMMVSAGEQ

-266 RQSYARVNGQ
+266 RKSYANVNGK
-276 NSVTVEVSKRVGEN
+276 NSVTIEVSKRVGEN
-290 IIETINKIKKVSKEV
+290 IIDTIKKIKEVSVQV
-305 TKNFPPSVNVSFSQ
+305 TKDFPPSVDISFSQ
-319 DQSKTVKA
+319 DQSKTIQT

-338 AVILVLIIIL
+338 AIILVLIIIL
-348 GALGVRSGLLV
+348 GALGVRSGFLV
-359 GISIP
+359 GVSIP
-364 GSFLSGILILSL
+364 GSFLSGILLLS
-376 IGLTINIV
+376 IMGFTMNIV

-396 VDGAIVV
+396 VDGAIVI

-411 QEGLSIKESYASA
+411 KEGLTIKESFAGA
-424 SKKMALPIISSTAT
+424 SKKMARPIISSTAT

-456 MKYMPITLICVL
+456 MKYLPITLICVL
-468 SSSLFMAL
+468 TSSLFMAL
-476 LFVPVLGTIM
+476 LFVPVLGTII
-486 NTISRVLLQFII
+486 NTITRVFLQFVI
-498 PTLLSLILYNILSML
+498 PTLLSLILFNIFSILTN
-513 VDYVD
+513 YVD
-518 INYLIIPLSIIKYLA
+518 INGLKIPLTIIKYLA
-533 PLALYVFI
+533 SLALFI
-541 FIKIIPTVYRVSESI
+541 FTFIKIIPSVYKISESI
-556 NKKKGIVSEVSKIL
+556 NKKQGNISESSKIL
-570 SSENNEPIKNLK
+570 SSESDVSVITLK
-582 GFTGGYAKL
+582 GFIGSYAKL
-591 IGFLLNHPSKVIL
+591 INFLLNHPAKVIVS
-604 TAIIVLIGVNYTYAK
+604 AILILVSVSFTYTK
-619 IGNGVE
+619 IGSGIE
-625 FFPQV
+625 FFPEV
-630 EPDLAKIVVYARG
+630 EPELAKIVVYARG
-643 NLSASEKREYV
+643 NLSAKEKRDYV

-660 ILNIQSKNNEFKSIY
+660 ILKIQSKNNEFKNIY

-680 ISDQSEGSED
+680 ISDQSEASED

-702 DKRRKSTVILSEILK
+702 DKRRKSKVILNEILN
-717 KTKSIKGI
+717 KTKTIKGI
-725 KVESREAETGPG
+725 KVESREQEGGPPT
-737 GGKPIN
+737 GKPIN
-743 IKLTSPNKSLLLTE
+743 IKLTSPNKSLLLSE
-757 SYRLKEFIDN
+757 SYRLKEFIDS
-767 YPELTNIEDN
+767 YPELINIEDN

-801 SIIGNVI
+801 STIGNVI

-819 YRPDDSTDS
+819 YRPDDSNDS

-842 DIIQNLRVNTSQ
+842 DIIQNLRVNTAV
-854 GLVPIVNFVE
+854 GLVPIANFVE
-864 IIANNRTGNIVRVDS
+864 IIANNRTGNIVRVNS

-887 DLEPGV
+887 DIEVGV
-893 FADAKIKEMEY
+893 YADAKVKEMEY
-904 VLGINDKAP
+904 VLGINNFPPSFRGKP
-913 LSKGQSIKDLKLFN
+913 IENLKKFN
-927 LNPEVKAQLIG
+927 LDPRIKVQLIG
-938 ENQDQQEAT
+938 ENQDQKEAQD
-947 KFLSKAFGVAL
+947 FLSKAFAVAL

-985 TAGVFIGLIITGQA
+985 TTGVFIGLMITGQA
-999 FGIVM
+999 FSIVM

-1015 VVNNNIILIDTFDT
+1015 VVNNNIILIDTFDF
-1029 LKKTMPNIKDAIIKT
+1029 LKNKMPTVREAIIKT
-1044 GAQRLRPVL
+1044 GAQRIRPVL
-1053 LTTCTTV
+1053 LTTFTTV

-1073 FITREITVGSPDT
+1073 FVTREITRGSPDT
-1086 QWWVQLA
+1086 QWWVQL
-1093 SAIVFGLLFATILTL
+1093 STAIVFGLIFATILTL

-1115 MLRENVMNWYRGK
+1115 MLRENIKTWYQNK
-1128 IGSEKLISEKAN
+1128 INS

>member
-21 IIAAGST
+21 IIAAGSS
-28 TYVSIPKEAVPD
+28 TYISIPKEAVPD

-79 EVRSTAYT
+79 EIRSTAYT
-87 GGGNVLLEFNPGF
+87 GGGNVLLEFDAGF
-100 NADKAMQDV
+100 DADKAMDDI

-139 LLISLSG
+139 ILISLSG
-146 DLPDRTLQDLAT
+146 NLPDRTLQDLAEN
-158 ILQDEIET
+158 LQDEIET
-166 IPSVLEANI
+166 IPSVLEAKI

-181 QVDIIIDTLALEGY
+181 QVDVIIDTLALEGY

-201 LISTVKQ
+201 LINTVNQ
-208 NNMMVSAGAQ
+208 NNMMVSAGEQ

-266 RQSYARVNGQ
+266 RKSYANVNGK
-276 NSVTVEVSKRVGEN
+276 NSVTIEVSKRVGEN
-290 IIETINKIKKVSKEV
+290 IIDTIKKIKEVSEQV
-305 TKNFPPSVNVSFSQ
+305 TKDFPPSVDISFSQ
-319 DQSKTVKA
+319 DQSKTIQT

-338 AVILVLIIIL
+338 AIILVLIIIL
-348 GALGVRSGLLV
+348 GALGVRSGFLV
-359 GISIP
+359 GVSIP
-364 GSFLSGILILSL
+364 GSFLSGILLLS
-376 IGLTINIV
+376 IMGFTMNIV

-396 VDGAIVV
+396 VDGAIVI

-411 QEGLSIKESYASA
+411 KEGLTIKESFAGA
-424 SKKMALPIISSTAT
+424 SKKMARPIISSTAT

-456 MKYMPITLICVL
+456 MKYLPITLICVL
-468 SSSLFMAL
+468 TSSLFMAL
-476 LFVPVLGTIM
+476 LFVPVLGTII
-486 NTISRVLLQFII
+486 NTIARVFLQFVI
-498 PTLLSLILYNILSML
+498 PTLFSLILFNIFSILTN
-513 VDYVD
+513 YVD
-518 INYLIIPLSIIKYLA
+518 INGLKIPLTIIKYLA
-533 PLALYVFI
+533 SLALFI
-541 FIKIIPTVYRVSESI
+541 FTFIKIIPSVYKISETI
-556 NKKKGIVSEVSKIL
+556 NKKQGNINESSKIL
-570 SSENNEPIKNLK
+570 SSESDVSVITLK
-582 GFTGGYAKL
+582 GFIGSYAKL
-591 IGFLLNHPSKVIL
+591 INFLLSHPAKVIVS
-604 TAIIVLIGVNYTYAK
+604 AILILVGVSFTYTK
-619 IGNGVE
+619 IGSGIE
-625 FFPQV
+625 FFPEV
-630 EPDLAKIVVYARG
+630 EPELAKIVVYARG
-643 NLSASEKREYV
+643 NLSAKEKRDYV

-660 ILNIQSKNNEFKSIY
+660 ILKIQSKNNEFKNIY

-680 ISDQSEGSED
+680 ISDQSEASED

-702 DKRRKSTVILSEILK
+702 DKRRKSKVILNEILN
-717 KTKSIKGI
+717 KTKTIKGI
-725 KVESREAETGPG
+725 KVESREQEGGPPT
-737 GGKPIN
+737 GKPIN
-743 IKLTSPNKSLLLTE
+743 IKLTSPNKSLLLSE
-757 SYRLKEFIDN
+757 SYRLKEFIDS
-767 YPELTNIEDN
+767 YPELINIEDN

-801 SIIGNVI
+801 STIGNVI

-819 YRPDDSTDS
+819 YRPDDSNDS
-828 IPLYLRYPS
+828 IPMYLRYPS

-842 DIIQNLRVNTSQ
+842 DIIQNLRVNTAV
-854 GLVPIVNFVE
+854 GLVPIANFVE
-864 IIANNRTGNIVRVDS
+864 IIANNRTGNIVRVNS

-887 DLEPGV
+887 DIEVGV
-893 FADAKIKEMEY
+893 YADAKVKEMEY
-904 VLGINDKAP
+904 VLGINNFPPSFRGKP
-913 LSKGQSIKDLKLFN
+913 IENLKKFN
-927 LNPEVKAQLIG
+927 LDPRIKVQLIG
-938 ENQDQQEAT
+938 ENQDQKEAQD
-947 KFLSKAFGVAL
+947 FLSKAFAVAL

-985 TAGVFIGLIITGQA
+985 TTGVFIGLMITGQA
-999 FGIVM
+999 FSIVM

-1015 VVNNNIILIDTFDT
+1015 VVNNNIILIDTFDF
-1029 LKKTMPNIKDAIIKT
+1029 LKDKMPTVREAIIKT
-1044 GAQRLRPVL
+1044 GAQRIRPVL
-1053 LTTCTTV
+1053 LTTFTTV

-1073 FITREITVGSPDT
+1073 FVTREITRGSPDT
-1086 QWWVQLA
+1086 QWWVQL
-1093 SAIVFGLLFATILTL
+1093 STAIVFGLIFATILTL

-1115 MLRENVMNWYRGK
+1115 MLRENIKTWYQNK
-1128 IGSEKLISEKAN
+1128 INS

>member
-21 IIAAGST
+21 IIAAGSS
-28 TYVSIPKEAVPD
+28 TYISIPKEAVPD

-79 EVRSTAYT
+79 EIRSTAYT
-87 GGGNVLLEFNPGF
+87 GGGNVLLEFDAGF
-100 NADKAMQDV
+100 DADKAMDDI

-139 LLISLSG
+139 ILISLSG
-146 DLPDRTLQDLAT
+146 NLPDRTLQDLAEN
-158 ILQDEIET
+158 LQDEIET
-166 IPSVLEANI
+166 IPSVLEAKI
-175 GGKRNE
+175 GGRRNE
-181 QVDIIIDTLALEGY
+181 QVDVIIDTLALEGY

-201 LISTVKQ
+201 LINTVNQ
-208 NNMMVSAGAQ
+208 NNMMVSAGEQ

-266 RQSYARVNGQ
+266 RKSYANVNGKKA
-276 NSVTVEVSKRVGEN
+276 VTIEVSKRVGEN
-290 IIETINKIKKVSKEV
+290 IIDTIKKIKEVSEQV
-305 TKNFPPSVNVSFSQ
+305 TKDFPPSVDISFSQ
-319 DQSKTVKA
+319 DQSKTIQT

-338 AVILVLIIIL
+338 AIILVLIIIL
-348 GALGVRSGLLV
+348 GALGVRSGFLV
-359 GISIP
+359 GVSIP
-364 GSFLSGILILSL
+364 GSFLSGILLLS
-376 IGLTINIV
+376 IMGFTMNIV

-396 VDGAIVV
+396 VDGAIVI

-411 QEGLSIKESYASA
+411 KEGLTIKESFAGA
-424 SKKMALPIISSTAT
+424 SKKMARPIISSTAT

-456 MKYMPITLICVL
+456 MKYLPITLICVL
-468 SSSLFMAL
+468 TSSLFMAL
-476 LFVPVLGTIM
+476 LFVPVLGTII
-486 NTISRVLLQFII
+486 NTIARVFLQFVI
-498 PTLLSLILYNILSML
+498 PTLLSLILFNIFSILTN
-513 VDYVD
+513 YVD
-518 INYLIIPLSIIKYLA
+518 INGLKIPLTIIKYLA
-533 PLALYVFI
+533 SLALFI
-541 FIKIIPTVYRVSESI
+541 FTFIKIIPSVYKISESI
-556 NKKKGIVSEVSKIL
+556 NKKQENISESSKIL
-570 SSENNEPIKNLK
+570 SSESNVSVITLK
-582 GFTGGYAKL
+582 GFIGSYAKL
-591 IGFLLNHPSKVIL
+591 INFLLNHPAKVIVS
-604 TAIIVLIGVNYTYAK
+604 AILILVGVSFAYTK
-619 IGNGVE
+619 IGSGIE
-625 FFPQV
+625 FFPEV
-630 EPDLAKIVVYARG
+630 EPELAKIVVYARG
-643 NLSASEKREYV
+643 NLSAKEKRDYV

-660 ILNIQSKNNEFKSIY
+660 ILKIQSKNNEFKNIY

-680 ISDQSEGSED
+680 ISDQSEASED

-702 DKRRKSTVILSEILK
+702 DKRRKSKVILNEILN
-717 KTKSIKGI
+717 KTKTIKGI
-725 KVESREAETGPG
+725 KVESREQEGGPPT
-737 GGKPIN
+737 GKPIN
-743 IKLTSPNKSLLLTE
+743 IKLTSPNKSLLLSE
-757 SYRLKEFIDN
+757 SYRLKEFIDS
-767 YPELTNIEDN
+767 YPELINIEDN

-801 SIIGNVI
+801 STIGNVI

-819 YRPDDSTDS
+819 YRPDDSNDS

-842 DIIQNLRVNTSQ
+842 DIIQNLRVNTAV
-854 GLVPIVNFVE
+854 GLVPIANFVE
-864 IIANNRTGNIVRVDS
+864 IIANNRTGNIVRVNS

-887 DLEPGV
+887 DIEVGV
-893 FADAKIKEMEY
+893 YADAKVKEMEY
-904 VLGINDKAP
+904 VLGINKSP
-913 LSKGQSIKDLKLFN
+913 PSFRGKPIENLKKFN
-927 LNPEVKAQLIG
+927 LDPRIKVQLIG
-938 ENQDQQEAT
+938 ENQDQKEAQD
-947 KFLSKAFGVAL
+947 FLSKAFAVAL

-985 TAGVFIGLIITGQA
+985 TTGVFIGLMITGQA
-999 FGIVM
+999 FSIVM

-1015 VVNNNIILIDTFDT
+1015 VVNNNIILIDTFDF
-1029 LKKTMPNIKDAIIKT
+1029 LKNKMPTVREAIIKT
-1044 GAQRLRPVL
+1044 GAQRIRPVL
-1053 LTTCTTV
+1053 LTTFTTV

-1073 FITREITVGSPDT
+1073 FVTREITRGSPDT
-1086 QWWVQLA
+1086 QWWVQL
-1093 SAIVFGLLFATILTL
+1093 STAIVFGLIFATILTL

-1115 MLRENVMNWYRGK
+1115 MLRENIKTWYQNK
-1128 IGSEKLISEKAN
+1128 INS

>member
-21 IIAAGST
+21 IIAAGSS
-28 TYVSIPKEAVPD
+28 TYISIPKEAVPD

-79 EVRSTAYT
+79 EIRSTAYT
-87 GGGNVLLEFNPGF
+87 GGGNVLLEFDAGF
-100 NADKAMQDV
+100 DADKAMDDI

-115 AKGDLPNEADEPTVN
+115 AKGDLPKEADEPTVN

-139 LLISLSG
+139 ILISLSG
-146 DLPDRTLQDLAT
+146 NLPDRTLQDLAEN
-158 ILQDEIET
+158 LQDEIET

-175 GGKRNE
+175 GGRRNE
-181 QVDIIIDTLALEGY
+181 QVDVIIDTLALEGY

-201 LISTVKQ
+201 LINTVNQ
-208 NNMMVSAGAQ
+208 NNMMVSAGEQ

-266 RQSYARVNGQ
+266 RKSYANVNGK
-276 NSVTVEVSKRVGEN
+276 NSVTIEVSKRVGEN
-290 IIETINKIKKVSKEV
+290 IIDTIKKIKEVSEQV
-305 TKNFPPSVNVSFSQ
+305 TKDFPPSVDISFSQ
-319 DQSKTVKA
+319 DQSKTIQT

-338 AVILVLIIIL
+338 AIILVLIIIL
-348 GALGVRSGLLV
+348 GALGVRSGFLV
-359 GISIP
+359 GVSIP
-364 GSFLSGILILSL
+364 GSFLSGILLLS
-376 IGLTINIV
+376 IMGFTMNIV

-396 VDGAIVV
+396 VDGAIVI

-411 QEGLSIKESYASA
+411 KEGLTIKESFAGA
-424 SKKMALPIISSTAT
+424 SKKMARPIISSTAT

-456 MKYMPITLICVL
+456 MKYLPITLICVL
-468 SSSLFMAL
+468 TSSLFMAL
-476 LFVPVLGTIM
+476 LFVPVLGTII
-486 NTISRVLLQFII
+486 NTITRVFLQFVI
-498 PTLLSLILYNILSML
+498 PTLLSLILFNIFSILTN
-513 VDYVD
+513 YVD
-518 INYLIIPLSIIKYLA
+518 INGLKIPLTIIKYLA
-533 PLALYVFI
+533 SLALFI
-541 FIKIIPTVYRVSESI
+541 FTFIKIIPSVYKISESI
-556 NKKKGIVSEVSKIL
+556 NKKQGNISESSKIL
-570 SSENNEPIKNLK
+570 SSESDVSVITLK
-582 GFTGGYAKL
+582 GFIGSYAKL
-591 IGFLLNHPSKVIL
+591 INFLLNHPAKVIVS
-604 TAIIVLIGVNYTYAK
+604 AILILVGVSFTYTK
-619 IGNGVE
+619 IGSGIE
-625 FFPQV
+625 FFPEV
-630 EPDLAKIVVYARG
+630 EPELAKIVVYARG
-643 NLSASEKREYV
+643 NLSAKEKRDYV

-660 ILNIQSKNNEFKSIY
+660 ILKIQSKNNEFKNIY

-680 ISDQSEGSED
+680 ISDQSEASED

-702 DKRRKSTVILSEILK
+702 DKRRKSKVILNEILN
-717 KTKSIKGI
+717 KTKTIKGI
-725 KVESREAETGPG
+725 KVESREQEGGPPT
-737 GGKPIN
+737 GKPIN
-743 IKLTSPNKSLLLTE
+743 IKLTSPNKSLLLSE
-757 SYRLKEFIDN
+757 SYRLKEFIDS
-767 YPELTNIEDN
+767 YPELINIEDN

-801 SIIGNVI
+801 STIGNVI

-819 YRPDDSTDS
+819 YRPDDSNDS
-828 IPLYLRYPS
+828 IPMYLRYPS

-842 DIIQNLRVNTSQ
+842 DIIQNLRVNTAV
-854 GLVPIVNFVE
+854 GLVPIANFVE
-864 IIANNRTGNIVRVDS
+864 IIANNRTGNIVRVNS

-887 DLEPGV
+887 DIEVGV
-893 FADAKIKEMEY
+893 YADAKVKEMEY
-904 VLGINDKAP
+904 VLGINKSP
-913 LSKGQSIKDLKLFN
+913 PSFRGKPIENLKKFN
-927 LNPEVKAQLIG
+927 LDPRIKVQLIG
-938 ENQDQQEAT
+938 ENQDQKEAQD
-947 KFLSKAFGVAL
+947 FLSKAFAVAL

-985 TAGVFIGLIITGQA
+985 TTGVFIGLMITGQA
-999 FGIVM
+999 FSIVM

-1015 VVNNNIILIDTFDT
+1015 VVNNNIILIDTFDF
-1029 LKKTMPNIKDAIIKT
+1029 LKNKMPTVREAIIKT
-1044 GAQRLRPVL
+1044 GAQRIRPVL
-1053 LTTCTTV
+1053 LTTFTTV

-1073 FITREITVGSPDT
+1073 FVTREITRGSPDT
-1086 QWWVQLA
+1086 QWWVQL
-1093 SAIVFGLLFATILTL
+1093 STAIVFGLIFATILTL

-1115 MLRENVMNWYRGK
+1115 MLRENIKTWYQNK
-1128 IGSEKLISEKAN
+1128 INS

>member
-21 IIAAGST
+21 IIAAGSS
-28 TYVSIPKEAVPD
+28 TYISIPKEAVPD

-79 EVRSTAYT
+79 EIRSTAYT
-87 GGGNVLLEFNPGF
+87 GGGNVLLEFDAGF
-100 NADKAMQDV
+100 DADKAMDDI

-139 LLISLSG
+139 ILISLSG
-146 DLPDRTLQDLAT
+146 NLPDRTLQDLAEN
-158 ILQDEIET
+158 LQDEIET
-166 IPSVLEANI
+166 IPSVLEAKI
-175 GGKRNE
+175 GGRRNE
-181 QVDIIIDTLALEGY
+181 QVDVIIDTLALEGY

-201 LISTVKQ
+201 LINTVNQ
-208 NNMMVSAGAQ
+208 NNMMVSAGEQ

-266 RQSYARVNGQ
+266 RKSYANVNGK
-276 NSVTVEVSKRVGEN
+276 NSVTIEVSKRVGEN
-290 IIETINKIKKVSKEV
+290 IIDTIKKIKEVSVQV
-305 TKNFPPSVNVSFSQ
+305 TKDFPPSVDISFSQ
-319 DQSKTVKA
+319 DQSKTIQT

-338 AVILVLIIIL
+338 AIILVLIIIL
-348 GALGVRSGLLV
+348 GALGVRSGFLV
-359 GISIP
+359 GVSIP
-364 GSFLSGILILSL
+364 GSFLSGILLLS
-376 IGLTINIV
+376 IMGFTMNIV

-396 VDGAIVV
+396 VDGAIVI

-411 QEGLSIKESYASA
+411 KEGLTIKESFAGA
-424 SKKMALPIISSTAT
+424 SKKMARPIISSTAT

-456 MKYMPITLICVL
+456 MKYLPITLICVL
-468 SSSLFMAL
+468 TSSLFMAL
-476 LFVPVLGTIM
+476 LFVPVLGTII
-486 NTISRVLLQFII
+486 NTIARVFLQFVI
-498 PTLLSLILYNILSML
+498 PTLLSLILFNIFSILTN
-513 VDYVD
+513 YVD
-518 INYLIIPLSIIKYLA
+518 INGLKIPLTIIKYLA
-533 PLALYVFI
+533 SLALFI
-541 FIKIIPTVYRVSESI
+541 FTFIKIIPSVYKISESI
-556 NKKKGIVSEVSKIL
+556 NKKQGNISESSKIL
-570 SSENNEPIKNLK
+570 SSESDVSVITLK
-582 GFTGGYAKL
+582 GFIGSYAKL
-591 IGFLLNHPSKVIL
+591 INFLLNHPAKVIVS
-604 TAIIVLIGVNYTYAK
+604 AILILAGVSFTYTK
-619 IGNGVE
+619 IGSGIE
-625 FFPQV
+625 FFPEV
-630 EPDLAKIVVYARG
+630 EPELAKIVVYARG
-643 NLSASEKREYV
+643 NLSAKEKRDYV

-660 ILNIQSKNNEFKSIY
+660 ILKIQSKNNEFKNIY

-680 ISDQSEGSED
+680 ISDQSEASED

-702 DKRRKSTVILSEILK
+702 DKRRKSKVILNEILN
-717 KTKSIKGI
+717 KTKTIKGI
-725 KVESREAETGPG
+725 KVESREQEGGPPT
-737 GGKPIN
+737 GKPIN
-743 IKLTSPNKSLLLTE
+743 IKLTSPNKSLLLSE
-757 SYRLKEFIDN
+757 SYRLKEFIDS
-767 YPELTNIEDN
+767 YPELINIEDN

-801 SIIGNVI
+801 STIGNVI

-819 YRPDDSTDS
+819 YRPDDSNDS
-828 IPLYLRYPS
+828 IPMYLRYPS

-842 DIIQNLRVNTSQ
+842 DIIQNLRVNTAV
-854 GLVPIVNFVE
+854 GLVPIANFVE
-864 IIANNRTGNIVRVDS
+864 IIANNRTGNIVRVNS

-887 DLEPGV
+887 DIEVGV
-893 FADAKIKEMEY
+893 YADAKVKEMEY
-904 VLGINDKAP
+904 VLGINNFPPSFRGKP
-913 LSKGQSIKDLKLFN
+913 IENLKKFN
-927 LNPEVKAQLIG
+927 LDPRIKVQLIG
-938 ENQDQQEAT
+938 ENQDQKEAQD
-947 KFLSKAFGVAL
+947 FLSKAFAVAL

-985 TAGVFIGLIITGQA
+985 TTGVFIGLMITGQA
-999 FGIVM
+999 FSIVM

-1015 VVNNNIILIDTFDT
+1015 VVNNNIILIDTFDF
-1029 LKKTMPNIKDAIIKT
+1029 LKNKMPTVREAIIKT
-1044 GAQRLRPVL
+1044 GAQRIRPVL
-1053 LTTCTTV
+1053 LTTFTTV

-1073 FITREITVGSPDT
+1073 FVTREITRGSPDT
-1086 QWWVQLA
+1086 QWWVQL
-1093 SAIVFGLLFATILTL
+1093 STAIVFGLIFATILTL

-1115 MLRENVMNWYRGK
+1115 MLRENIKTWYQNK
-1128 IGSEKLISEKAN
+1128 INS

>member
-21 IIAAGST
+21 IIAAGSS
-28 TYVSIPKEAVPD
+28 TYISIPKEAVPD

-79 EVRSTAYT
+79 EIRSTAYT
-87 GGGNVLLEFNPGF
+87 GGGNVLLEFDAGF
-100 NADKAMQDV
+100 DADKAMDDI

-139 LLISLSG
+139 ILISLSG
-146 DLPDRTLQDLAT
+146 NLPDRTLQDLAEN
-158 ILQDEIET
+158 LQDEIET
-166 IPSVLEANI
+166 IPSVLEAKI
-175 GGKRNE
+175 GGRRNE
-181 QVDIIIDTLALEGY
+181 QVDVIIDTLALEGY

-201 LISTVKQ
+201 LINTVNQ
-208 NNMMVSAGAQ
+208 NNMMVSAGEQ

-266 RQSYARVNGQ
+266 RKSYANVNGK
-276 NSVTVEVSKRVGEN
+276 NSVTIEVSKRVGEN
-290 IIETINKIKKVSKEV
+290 IIDTIKKIKEVSVQV
-305 TKNFPPSVNVSFSQ
+305 TKDFPPSVDISFSQ
-319 DQSKTVKA
+319 DQSKTIQT

-338 AVILVLIIIL
+338 AIILVLIIIL
-348 GALGVRSGLLV
+348 GALGVRSGFLV
-359 GISIP
+359 GVSIP
-364 GSFLSGILILSL
+364 GSFLSGILLLS
-376 IGLTINIV
+376 IMGFTMNIV

-396 VDGAIVV
+396 VDGAIVI

-411 QEGLSIKESYASA
+411 KEGLTIKESFAGA
-424 SKKMALPIISSTAT
+424 SKKMARPIISSTAT

-456 MKYMPITLICVL
+456 MKYLPITLICVL
-468 SSSLFMAL
+468 TSSLFMAL
-476 LFVPVLGTIM
+476 LFVPVLGTII
-486 NTISRVLLQFII
+486 NTITRVFLQFVI
-498 PTLLSLILYNILSML
+498 PTLLSLILFNIFSILTN
-513 VDYVD
+513 YVD
-518 INYLIIPLSIIKYLA
+518 INGLKIPLTIIKYLA
-533 PLALYVFI
+533 SLALFI
-541 FIKIIPTVYRVSESI
+541 FTFIKIIPSVYKISESI
-556 NKKKGIVSEVSKIL
+556 NKKQGNISESSKIL
-570 SSENNEPIKNLK
+570 SSESDVSVITLK
-582 GFTGGYAKL
+582 GFIGSYAKL
-591 IGFLLNHPSKVIL
+591 INFLLNHPAKVIVS
-604 TAIIVLIGVNYTYAK
+604 AILILVGVSFTYTK
-619 IGNGVE
+619 IGSGIE
-625 FFPQV
+625 FFPEV
-630 EPDLAKIVVYARG
+630 EPELAKIVVYARG
-643 NLSASEKREYV
+643 NLSAKEKRDYV

-660 ILNIQSKNNEFKSIY
+660 ILKIQSKNNEFKNIY

-680 ISDQSEGSED
+680 ISDQSEASED

-702 DKRRKSTVILSEILK
+702 DKRRKSKVILNEILN
-717 KTKSIKGI
+717 KTKTIKGI
-725 KVESREAETGPG
+725 KVESREQEGGPPT
-737 GGKPIN
+737 GKPIN
-743 IKLTSPNKSLLLTE
+743 IKLTSPNKSLLLSE
-757 SYRLKEFIDN
+757 SYRLKEFIDS
-767 YPELTNIEDN
+767 YPELINIEDN

-801 SIIGNVI
+801 STIGNVI

-819 YRPDDSTDS
+819 YRPDDSNDS

-842 DIIQNLRVNTSQ
+842 DIIQNLRVNTAV
-854 GLVPIVNFVE
+854 GLVPIANFVE
-864 IIANNRTGNIVRVDS
+864 IIANNRTGNIVRVNS

-887 DLEPGV
+887 DLEVGV
-893 FADAKIKEMEY
+893 YADAKVKEMEY
-904 VLGINDKAP
+904 VLGINNFPPSFRGKP
-913 LSKGQSIKDLKLFN
+913 IENLKKFN
-927 LNPEVKAQLIG
+927 LDPRIKVQLIG
-938 ENQDQQEAT
+938 ENQDQKEAQD
-947 KFLSKAFGVAL
+947 FLSKAFAVAL

-985 TAGVFIGLIITGQA
+985 TTGVFIGLMITGQA

-1015 VVNNNIILIDTFDT
+1015 VVNNNIILIDTFDF
-1029 LKKTMPNIKDAIIKT
+1029 LKNKMPTVREAIIKT
-1044 GAQRLRPVL
+1044 GAQRIRPVL
-1053 LTTCTTV
+1053 LTTFTTV

-1073 FITREITVGSPDT
+1073 FVTREINRGSPDT
-1086 QWWVQLA
+1086 QWWVQL
-1093 SAIVFGLLFATILTL
+1093 STAIVFGLIFATILTL

-1115 MLRENVMNWYRGK
+1115 MLRENIKTWYQNK
-1128 IGSEKLISEKAN
+1128 INS

>member
-21 IIAAGST
+21 IIAAGSS
-28 TYVSIPKEAVPD
+28 TYISIPKEAVPD

-79 EVRSTAYT
+79 EIRSTAYT
-87 GGGNVLLEFNPGF
+87 GGGNVLLEFDAGF
-100 NADKAMQDV
+100 DADKAMDDI

-139 LLISLSG
+139 ILISLSG
-146 DLPDRTLQDLAT
+146 NLPDRTLQDLAEN
-158 ILQDEIET
+158 LQDEIET
-166 IPSVLEANI
+166 IPSVLEAKI
-175 GGKRNE
+175 GGRRNE
-181 QVDIIIDTLALEGY
+181 QVDVIIDTLALEGY

-201 LISTVKQ
+201 LINTVNQ
-208 NNMMVSAGAQ
+208 NNMMVSAGEQ

-266 RQSYARVNGQ
+266 RKSYANVNGK
-276 NSVTVEVSKRVGEN
+276 NSVTIEVSKRVGEN
-290 IIETINKIKKVSKEV
+290 IIDTIKKIKEVSVQV
-305 TKNFPPSVNVSFSQ
+305 TKDFPPSVDISFSQ
-319 DQSKTVKA
+319 DQSKTIQT

-338 AVILVLIIIL
+338 AIILVLIIIL
-348 GALGVRSGLLV
+348 GALGVRSGFLV
-359 GISIP
+359 GVSIP
-364 GSFLSGILILSL
+364 GSFLSGILLLS
-376 IGLTINIV
+376 IMGFTMNIV

-396 VDGAIVV
+396 VDGAIVI

-411 QEGLSIKESYASA
+411 KEGLTIKESFAGA
-424 SKKMALPIISSTAT
+424 SKKMARPIISSTAT

-456 MKYMPITLICVL
+456 MKYLPITLICVL
-468 SSSLFMAL
+468 TSSLFMAL
-476 LFVPVLGTIM
+476 LFVPVLGTII
-486 NTISRVLLQFII
+486 NTITRVFLQFVI
-498 PTLLSLILYNILSML
+498 PTLLSLILFNIFSILTN
-513 VDYVD
+513 YVD
-518 INYLIIPLSIIKYLA
+518 INGLKIPLTIIKYLA
-533 PLALYVFI
+533 SLALFI
-541 FIKIIPTVYRVSESI
+541 FTFIKIIPSVYKISESI
-556 NKKKGIVSEVSKIL
+556 NKKQENISESSKIL
-570 SSENNEPIKNLK
+570 SSESDVSVITLK
-582 GFTGGYAKL
+582 GFIGSYAKL
-591 IGFLLNHPSKVIL
+591 INFLLNHPAKVIVS
-604 TAIIVLIGVNYTYAK
+604 AILILVGVSFTYTK
-619 IGNGVE
+619 IGSGIE
-625 FFPQV
+625 FFPEV
-630 EPDLAKIVVYARG
+630 EPELAKIVVYARG
-643 NLSASEKREYV
+643 NLSAKEKRDYV

-660 ILNIQSKNNEFKSIY
+660 ILKIQSKNNEFKNIY

-680 ISDQSEGSED
+680 ISDQSEASED

-702 DKRRKSTVILSEILK
+702 DKRRKSKVILNEILN
-717 KTKSIKGI
+717 KTKTIKGI
-725 KVESREAETGPG
+725 KVESREQEGGPPT
-737 GGKPIN
+737 GKPIN
-743 IKLTSPNKSLLLTE
+743 IKLTSPNKSLLLSE
-757 SYRLKEFIDN
+757 SYRLKEFIDS
-767 YPELTNIEDN
+767 YPELINIEDN

-801 SIIGNVI
+801 STIGNVI

-819 YRPDDSTDS
+819 YRPDDSNDS

-842 DIIQNLRVNTSQ
+842 DIIQNLRVNTAV
-854 GLVPIVNFVE
+854 GLVPIANFVE
-864 IIANNRTGNIVRVDS
+864 IIANNRTGNIVRVNS

-887 DLEPGV
+887 DIEVGV
-893 FADAKIKEMEY
+893 YADAKVKEMEY
-904 VLGINDKAP
+904 VLGINKSP
-913 LSKGQSIKDLKLFN
+913 PSFRGKPIENLKKFN
-927 LNPEVKAQLIG
+927 LDPRIKVQLIG
-938 ENQDQQEAT
+938 ENQDQKEAQD
-947 KFLSKAFGVAL
+947 FLSKAFAVAL

-985 TAGVFIGLIITGQA
+985 TTGVFIGLMITGQA
-999 FGIVM
+999 FSIVM

-1015 VVNNNIILIDTFDT
+1015 VVNNNIILIDTFDF
-1029 LKKTMPNIKDAIIKT
+1029 LKNKMPTVREAIIKT
-1044 GAQRLRPVL
+1044 GAQRIRPVL
-1053 LTTCTTV
+1053 LTTFTTV

-1073 FITREITVGSPDT
+1073 FVTREITRGSPDT
-1086 QWWVQLA
+1086 QWWVQL
-1093 SAIVFGLLFATILTL
+1093 STAIVFGLIFATILTL

-1115 MLRENVMNWYRGK
+1115 MLRENIKTWYQNK
-1128 IGSEKLISEKAN
+1128 INS

>member
-21 IIAAGST
+21 IIAAGSS
-28 TYVSIPKEAVPD
+28 TYISIPKEAVPD

-79 EVRSTAYT
+79 EIRSTAYT
-87 GGGNVLLEFNPGF
+87 GGGNVLLEFDAGF
-100 NADKAMQDV
+100 DADKAMDDI

-139 LLISLSG
+139 ILISLSG
-146 DLPDRTLQDLAT
+146 NLPDRTLQDLAEN
-158 ILQDEIET
+158 LQDEIET
-166 IPSVLEANI
+166 IPSVLEAKI

-181 QVDIIIDTLALEGY
+181 QVDVIIDTLALEGY

-201 LISTVKQ
+201 LINTVNQ
-208 NNMMVSAGAQ
+208 NNMMVSAGEQ

-266 RQSYARVNGQ
+266 RKSYANVNGK
-276 NSVTVEVSKRVGEN
+276 NSVTIEVSKRVGEN
-290 IIETINKIKKVSKEV
+290 IIDTIKKIKEVSEQV
-305 TKNFPPSVNVSFSQ
+305 TKDFPPSVDISFSQ
-319 DQSKTVKA
+319 DQSKTIQT

-338 AVILVLIIIL
+338 AIILVLIIIL
-348 GALGVRSGLLV
+348 GALGVRSGFLV
-359 GISIP
+359 GVSIP
-364 GSFLSGILILSL
+364 GSFLSGILLLS
-376 IGLTINIV
+376 IMGFTMNIV

-396 VDGAIVV
+396 VDGAIVI

-411 QEGLSIKESYASA
+411 KEGLTIKESFAGA
-424 SKKMALPIISSTAT
+424 SKKMARPIISSTAT

-456 MKYMPITLICVL
+456 MKYLPITLICVL
-468 SSSLFMAL
+468 TSSLFMAL
-476 LFVPVLGTIM
+476 LFVPVLGTII
-486 NTISRVLLQFII
+486 NTIARVFLQFVI
-498 PTLLSLILYNILSML
+498 PTLLSLILFNIFSILTN
-513 VDYVD
+513 YVD
-518 INYLIIPLSIIKYLA
+518 INGLKIPLTIIKYLA
-533 PLALYVFI
+533 SLALFI
-541 FIKIIPTVYRVSESI
+541 FTFIKIIPSVYKISETI
-556 NKKKGIVSEVSKIL
+556 NKKQGNINESSKIL
-570 SSENNEPIKNLK
+570 SSESDVSVITLK
-582 GFTGGYAKL
+582 GFIGSYAKL
-591 IGFLLNHPSKVIL
+591 INFLLSHPAKVIVS
-604 TAIIVLIGVNYTYAK
+604 AILILVGVSFTYTK
-619 IGNGVE
+619 IGSGIE
-625 FFPQV
+625 FFPEV
-630 EPDLAKIVVYARG
+630 EPELAKIVVYARG
-643 NLSASEKREYV
+643 NLSAKEKRDYV

-660 ILNIQSKNNEFKSIY
+660 ILKIQSKNNEFKNIY

-680 ISDQSEGSED
+680 ISDQSEASED

-702 DKRRKSTVILSEILK
+702 DKRRKSKVILNEILN
-717 KTKSIKGI
+717 KTKTIKGI
-725 KVESREAETGPG
+725 KVESREQEGGPPT
-737 GGKPIN
+737 GKPIN
-743 IKLTSPNKSLLLTE
+743 IKLTSPNKSLLLSE
-757 SYRLKEFIDN
+757 SYRLKEFIDS
-767 YPELTNIEDN
+767 YPELINIEDN

-801 SIIGNVI
+801 STIGNVI

-819 YRPDDSTDS
+819 YRPDDSNDS
-828 IPLYLRYPS
+828 IPMYLRYPS

-842 DIIQNLRVNTSQ
+842 DIIQNLRVNTAV
-854 GLVPIVNFVE
+854 GLVPIANFVE
-864 IIANNRTGNIVRVDS
+864 IIANNRTGNIVRVNS

-887 DLEPGV
+887 DIEVGV
-893 FADAKIKEMEY
+893 YADAKVKEMEY
-904 VLGINDKAP
+904 VLGINNFPPSFRGKP
-913 LSKGQSIKDLKLFN
+913 IENLKKFN
-927 LNPEVKAQLIG
+927 LDPRIKVQLIG
-938 ENQDQQEAT
+938 ENQDQKEAQD
-947 KFLSKAFGVAL
+947 FLSKAFAVAL

-985 TAGVFIGLIITGQA
+985 TTGVFIGLMITGQA
-999 FGIVM
+999 FSIVM

-1015 VVNNNIILIDTFDT
+1015 VVNNNIILIDTFDF
-1029 LKKTMPNIKDAIIKT
+1029 LKNKMPTVREAIIKT
-1044 GAQRLRPVL
+1044 GAQRIRPVL
-1053 LTTCTTV
+1053 LTTFTTV

-1073 FITREITVGSPDT
+1073 FVTREITRGSPDT
-1086 QWWVQLA
+1086 QWWVQL
-1093 SAIVFGLLFATILTL
+1093 STAIVFGLIFATILTL

-1115 MLRENVMNWYRGK
+1115 MLRENIKTWYQNK
-1128 IGSEKLISEKAN
+1128 INS

>member
-21 IIAAGST
+21 IIAAGSS
-28 TYVSIPKEAVPD
+28 TYISIPKEAVPD

-79 EVRSTAYT
+79 EIRSTAYT
-87 GGGNVLLEFNPGF
+87 GGGNVLLEFDAGF
-100 NADKAMQDV
+100 DADKAMDDI

-139 LLISLSG
+139 ILISLSG
-146 DLPDRTLQDLAT
+146 NLPDRTLQDLAEN
-158 ILQDEIET
+158 LQDEIET
-166 IPSVLEANI
+166 IPSVLEAKI

-181 QVDIIIDTLALEGY
+181 QVDVIIDTLALEGY

-201 LISTVKQ
+201 LINTVNQ
-208 NNMMVSAGAQ
+208 NNMMVSAGEQ

-266 RQSYARVNGQ
+266 RKSYANVNGK
-276 NSVTVEVSKRVGEN
+276 NSVTIEVSKRVGEN
-290 IIETINKIKKVSKEV
+290 IIDTIKKIKEVSEQV
-305 TKNFPPSVNVSFSQ
+305 TKYFPPSVDISFSQ
-319 DQSKTVKA
+319 DQSKTIQT

-338 AVILVLIIIL
+338 AIILVLIIIL
-348 GALGVRSGLLV
+348 GALGVRSGFLV
-359 GISIP
+359 GVSIP
-364 GSFLSGILILSL
+364 GSFLSGILLLS
-376 IGLTINIV
+376 IMGFTMNIV

-396 VDGAIVV
+396 VDGAIVI

-411 QEGLSIKESYASA
+411 KEGLTIKESFAGA
-424 SKKMALPIISSTAT
+424 SKKMARPIISSTAT

-456 MKYMPITLICVL
+456 MKYLPITLICVL
-468 SSSLFMAL
+468 TSSLFMAL
-476 LFVPVLGTIM
+476 LFVPVLGTII
-486 NTISRVLLQFII
+486 NTIARVFLQFVI
-498 PTLLSLILYNILSML
+498 PTLLSLILFNIFSILTN
-513 VDYVD
+513 YVD
-518 INYLIIPLSIIKYLA
+518 INGLKIPLTIIKYLA
-533 PLALYVFI
+533 SLALFI
-541 FIKIIPTVYRVSESI
+541 FTFIKIIPSVYKISESI
-556 NKKKGIVSEVSKIL
+556 NKKQGNISESSKIL
-570 SSENNEPIKNLK
+570 SSESDVSVITLK
-582 GFTGGYAKL
+582 GFIGSYAKL
-591 IGFLLNHPSKVIL
+591 INFLLNHPAKVIVS
-604 TAIIVLIGVNYTYAK
+604 AILILAGVSFTYTK
-619 IGNGVE
+619 IGSGIE
-625 FFPQV
+625 FFPEV
-630 EPDLAKIVVYARG
+630 EPELAKIVVYARG
-643 NLSASEKREYV
+643 NLSAKEKRDYV

-660 ILNIQSKNNEFKSIY
+660 ILKIQSKNNEFKNIY

-680 ISDQSEGSED
+680 ISDQSEASED

-702 DKRRKSTVILSEILK
+702 DKRRKSKVILNEILN
-717 KTKSIKGI
+717 KTKTIKGI
-725 KVESREAETGPG
+725 KVESREQEGGPPT
-737 GGKPIN
+737 GKPIN
-743 IKLTSPNKSLLLTE
+743 IKLTSPNKSLLLSE
-757 SYRLKEFIDN
+757 SYRLKEFIDS
-767 YPELTNIEDN
+767 YPELINIEDN

-801 SIIGNVI
+801 STIGNVI

-819 YRPDDSTDS
+819 YRPDDSNDS

-842 DIIQNLRVNTSQ
+842 DIIQNLRVNTAV
-854 GLVPIVNFVE
+854 GLVPIANFVE
-864 IIANNRTGNIVRVDS
+864 IIANNRTGNIVRVNS

-887 DLEPGV
+887 DIEVGV
-893 FADAKIKEMEY
+893 YADAKVKEMEY
-904 VLGINDKAP
+904 VLGINNFPPSFRGKP
-913 LSKGQSIKDLKLFN
+913 IENLKKFN
-927 LNPEVKAQLIG
+927 LDPRIKVQLIG
-938 ENQDQQEAT
+938 ENQDQKEAQD
-947 KFLSKAFGVAL
+947 FLSKAFAVAL

-985 TAGVFIGLIITGQA
+985 TTGVFIGLMITGQA
-999 FGIVM
+999 FSIVM

-1015 VVNNNIILIDTFDT
+1015 VVNNNIILIDTFDF
-1029 LKKTMPNIKDAIIKT
+1029 LKNKMPTVREAIIKT
-1044 GAQRLRPVL
+1044 GAQRIRPVL
-1053 LTTCTTV
+1053 LTTFTTV

-1073 FITREITVGSPDT
+1073 FVTREITRGSPDT
-1086 QWWVQLA
+1086 QWWVQL
-1093 SAIVFGLLFATILTL
+1093 STAIVFGLIFATILTL

-1115 MLRENVMNWYRGK
+1115 MLRENIKTWYQNK
-1128 IGSEKLISEKAN
+1128 INS

>member
-21 IIAAGST
+21 IIAAGSS
-28 TYVSIPKEAVPD
+28 TYISIPKEAVPD

-79 EVRSTAYT
+79 EIRSTAYT
-87 GGGNVLLEFNPGF
+87 GGGNVLLEFDAGF
-100 NADKAMQDV
+100 DADKAMDDI

-139 LLISLSG
+139 ILISLSG
-146 DLPDRTLQDLAT
+146 NLPDRTLQDLAEN
-158 ILQDEIET
+158 LQDEIET
-166 IPSVLEANI
+166 IPSVLEAKI
-175 GGKRNE
+175 GGRRNE
-181 QVDIIIDTLALEGY
+181 QVDVIIDTLALEGY

-201 LISTVKQ
+201 LINTVNQ
-208 NNMMVSAGAQ
+208 NNMMVSAGEQ

-266 RQSYARVNGQ
+266 RKSYANVNGK
-276 NSVTVEVSKRVGEN
+276 NSVTIEVSKRVGEN
-290 IIETINKIKKVSKEV
+290 IIDTIKKIKEVSEQV
-305 TKNFPPSVNVSFSQ
+305 TKDFPPSVDISFSQ
-319 DQSKTVKA
+319 DQSKTIQT

-338 AVILVLIIIL
+338 AIILVLIIIL
-348 GALGVRSGLLV
+348 GALGVRSGFLV
-359 GISIP
+359 GVSIP
-364 GSFLSGILILSL
+364 GSFLSGILLLS
-376 IGLTINIV
+376 IMGFTMNIV

-396 VDGAIVV
+396 VDGAIVI

-411 QEGLSIKESYASA
+411 KEGLTIKESFAGA
-424 SKKMALPIISSTAT
+424 SKKMARPIISSTAT

-456 MKYMPITLICVL
+456 MKYLPITLICVL
-468 SSSLFMAL
+468 TSSLFMAL
-476 LFVPVLGTIM
+476 LFVPVLGTII
-486 NTISRVLLQFII
+486 NTIARVFLQFVI
-498 PTLLSLILYNILSML
+498 PTLFSLILFNIFSILTN
-513 VDYVD
+513 YVD
-518 INYLIIPLSIIKYLA
+518 INGLKIPLTIIKYLA
-533 PLALYVFI
+533 SLALFI
-541 FIKIIPTVYRVSESI
+541 FTFIKIIPSVYKISETI
-556 NKKKGIVSEVSKIL
+556 NKKQGNINESSKIL
-570 SSENNEPIKNLK
+570 SSESDVSVITLK
-582 GFTGGYAKL
+582 GFIGSYAKL
-591 IGFLLNHPSKVIL
+591 INFLLSHPAKVIVS
-604 TAIIVLIGVNYTYAK
+604 AILILVGVSFTYTK
-619 IGNGVE
+619 IGSGIE
-625 FFPQV
+625 FFPEV
-630 EPDLAKIVVYARG
+630 EPELAKIVVYARG
-643 NLSASEKREYV
+643 NLSAKEKRDYV

-660 ILNIQSKNNEFKSIY
+660 ILKIQSKNNEFKNIY

-680 ISDQSEGSED
+680 ISDQSEASED

-702 DKRRKSTVILSEILK
+702 DKRRKSKVILNEILN
-717 KTKSIKGI
+717 KTKTIKGI
-725 KVESREAETGPG
+725 KVESREQEGGPPT
-737 GGKPIN
+737 GKPIN
-743 IKLTSPNKSLLLTE
+743 IKLTSPNKSLLLSE
-757 SYRLKEFIDN
+757 SYRLKEFIDS
-767 YPELTNIEDN
+767 YPELINIEDN

-801 SIIGNVI
+801 STIGNVI

-819 YRPDDSTDS
+819 YRPDDSNDS
-828 IPLYLRYPS
+828 IPMYLRYPS

-842 DIIQNLRVNTSQ
+842 DIIQNLRVNTAV
-854 GLVPIVNFVE
+854 GLVPIANFVE
-864 IIANNRTGNIVRVDS
+864 IIANNRTGNIVRVNS

-887 DLEPGV
+887 DIEVGV
-893 FADAKIKEMEY
+893 YADAKVKEMEY
-904 VLGINDKAP
+904 VLGINNFPPSFRGKP
-913 LSKGQSIKDLKLFN
+913 IENLKKFN
-927 LNPEVKAQLIG
+927 LDPRIKVQLIG
-938 ENQDQQEAT
+938 ENQDQKEAQD
-947 KFLSKAFGVAL
+947 FLSKAFAVAL

-985 TAGVFIGLIITGQA
+985 TTGVFIGLMITGQA
-999 FGIVM
+999 FSIVM

-1015 VVNNNIILIDTFDT
+1015 VVNNNIILIDTFDF
-1029 LKKTMPNIKDAIIKT
+1029 LKDKMPTVREAIIKT
-1044 GAQRLRPVL
+1044 GAQRIRPVL
-1053 LTTCTTV
+1053 LTTFTTV

-1073 FITREITVGSPDT
+1073 FVTREITRGSPDT
-1086 QWWVQLA
+1086 QWWVQL
-1093 SAIVFGLLFATILTL
+1093 STAIVFGLIFATILTL

-1115 MLRENVMNWYRGK
+1115 MLRENIKTWYQNK
-1128 IGSEKLISEKAN
+1128 INS